1 MSKINCLNPH
11 AYPEL
16 VKLHEELNRDISSVE
31 VKYTPK
37 GKRPQTF
44 TVEGDHIFNSEGKEV
59 YKTDSESRRT
69 ILSSA
74 KENSSPKATVKYYTG
89 NITPDA
95 NTIFVFG
102 SNPEGRHSAGAALT
116 AQQQF
121 GAIYGQGEGLQG
133 NSYALPTKDLRVKKN
148 KSLRSISS
156 SKITENIK
164 TLYAVARQHPDK
176 LFKIAYRNLDDATLN
191 GYTGWEMIDMFLN
204 AGAIPSNVVFSKEW
218 IDTGKFNSIDTKEKV
233 SMDDIADYIREFSAK
248 KHIDQNNWKDY
259 ENEALNY
266 VKEKVKGNT
275 PDVIPV
281 PQEKPN
287 LLQASDKM
295 INSLQNELKTAFND
309 KQHDYT
315 LTLSDGS
322 KIKIRHSVTDIA
334 RNYSKGV
341 DILSKNKA
349 STPNIGMVMG
359 NVFDA
364 AIKGAFEFGSVPKI
378 VNLDERSRK
387 TIQQYYDSLKESLDK
402 SYGQGKWKAYTMNL
416 SISGTYK
423 YGENRFA
430 LAGTPDIIIATE
442 NEWLIL
448 DAKTTSHEMDATTI
462 QQYSMQTSMYKR
474 LFEDRFPELKDKIKT
489 GLIIAETN
497 YPKVKNFNFDKEGNL
512 YFGPVSKNYR
522 WDNPTNIEQGVY
534 GFTIK
539 ADVDSDLFK
548 SLLKATDYI
557 DMKELE
563 SISEEE
569 FRKAGLNKED
579 FILDVNDTEG
589 ITSAESIID
598 TDTFLRP
605 VTKKELN
612 DFSRNIMNLYS
623 YYINRIHDKSLRK
636 DLGIVEEALKNS
648 DGEYMSLYELKR
660 SPVIFTSIF
669 NYIKNQYLLLNYLK
683 EPKNSELS
691 NKYRWLIKNWNL
703 VIQNGNAQ
711 LIRNEDISTALEEA
725 KDTTDVSEEILNANN
740 LEEIEESQKDAYNI
754 SALEVPITVSMS
766 SILKSMLSTIPI
778 RQWNKVIIE
787 GTPVYEP
794 VDFVYDE
801 WGLPKFY
808 TQEEVILI
816 LVNDLAGS
824 VDESDMRRR
833 MEKLAE
839 KEPYVRN
846 VIELLDENPDVWP
859 LFYTTFNLMPMEY
872 TEVYRSY
879 DKNTRSRHPM
889 SRKLQDRTLY
899 NKLMSKLKIDIR
911 SNKIPLLKAEPNGLL
926 TAKEEGVK
934 SLLDTYANLLS
945 GDIKTIQNKA
955 RGKAEWRASAL
966 KAFGITD
973 PKVIASS
980 SNFESLIV
988 GALKALEDINSE
1000 YFILNNVSPLY
1011 SLYHNL
1017 FLEMQGNANK
1027 FSSLSVF
1034 SKGKNY
1040 QRFVTP
1046 NYVGMILNRMTDENH
1061 FSDKQIEKYIEDTF
1075 MWNSLYG
1082 YKKNDETWVF
1092 YNPFLEALY
1101 ENTNEIRKKIEH
1113 SIETSAFGRKY
1124 ADLSDRNY
1132 FTSLISEYYSF
1143 TSDTYKVDYCR
1154 IPLPVLSDKP
1164 ASEFI
1169 SMPRFKFIN
1178 NSSAEY
1184 AKSRIIENSI
1194 GYLYL
1199 DVRRIASVIAMLK
1212 NGSAGISFYTIKKNL
1227 VPKNTLTKINKGE
1240 KLTFSDFVDSEGNL
1254 REWAANSA
1262 ASFKQLAFLNRELEN
1277 KTQFGQ
1283 YLLNLINGE
1292 SVEQTAFFD
1301 MFKNAYKADMEQA
1314 KQDLLSYL
1322 GEINYTDSN
1331 LIQDLGLDYKTT
1343 EENLN
1348 LKLEEFLWNYV
1359 YNERNLVNLLIGDPS
1374 FYPNTVTL
1382 VKRFAQV
1389 HSFTSRPDVEATF
1402 STPEGERVRF
1412 SDGMQRVVYISD
1424 KKIKSELA
1432 DALESLFNKK
1442 AKEAEDAGNIN
1453 EMNNYK
1459 VLASKAGAF
1468 RNINITDGQAFSSPT
1483 GFFKKYGILGMLTP
1497 EQKELYWK
1505 IKNGTYTAEDLSEGF
1520 GVIKPFTYTTMRY
1533 NTGTESMPEI
1543 GLPTQIKDS
1552 EYMLAFAGLLLQEEP
1567 GMKYLKALYNLMEDS
1582 AYTNGKYNG
1591 KGIDTIAFV
1600 SAVKSGDTDVID
1612 LEKVEK
1618 AKNPLKYLKSQ
1629 IYDSE
1634 GNYTTKVHSFPFSD
1648 WGKQQSV
1655 PNDLMDGKHA
1665 MGSQFRVLNPA
1676 ELPDDID
1683 ITVND
1688 KTYKDKG
1695 EFIKDYFTYIAEIMQ
1710 DGYDKMEKQFKLNT
1724 NSIKAQ
1730 NKAASDI
1737 VKQSILKDARYSSE
1751 LLWAVSLTDGYFNLP
1766 LGDNSQTS
1774 TIPGML
1780 FSRIKNAV
1788 NKVPFPGGPV
1798 VQVTG
1803 YDRDLHIILRD
1814 KNGKKLMSF
1823 QEYLDANGLKEDTQS
1838 IAEWNKYLVDNDFSI
1853 DYFEMETTCPTAEI
1867 ENKILNGEKLTED
1880 ELKILTYR
1888 IPTENKY
1895 SMFQGRVKKY
1905 LPRTSGDVIILPYE
1919 ITLIAGLDFDVDK
1932 LYTIFKYIGEELTEI
1947 EKIKNKI
1954 FEMQYA
1960 ILQQGFAMA
1969 DSMNPGEFKSLE
1981 QLADLR
1987 SPEQFEASNIIY
1999 PDKQMIFR
2007 KMNMSGKKLV
2017 AFAANA
2023 RVSHAI
2029 CEMLNLKIKVPDFM
2043 VDGRKISSLEDESGF
2058 ISIGDIYSRFNGRKI
2073 ARILSEIL
2081 SAAVDNGKNPILARI
2096 GITPAT
2102 FNIASLLI
2110 RIGVPI
2116 EFVSALLLHPKV
2128 IQMAADAENS
2138 GVNIEDI
2145 IDREFKAYVKEL
2157 NIPVKDYLKSI
2168 REIDFTTED
2177 FVNSIRSEKPL
2188 IKNET
2193 VVGFLYNLIPA
2204 ISNMKR
2210 VMFWTR
2216 LNSTSNAVNADI
2228 YRDLVYEMQLNDFYS
2243 QTDDIENID
2252 PQVSL
2257 SKEQLFG
2264 FMPYLEVLSNVYTE
2278 LLPKLCGNLFP
2289 QYSKDFRSLLYT
2301 LTDTLGVPYE
2311 KLNSKLLKRIF
2322 NQYQVF
2328 LATKDL
2334 IDASERGRREL
2345 MYGLSKSLVD
2355 ISNNIKNSFLESLLI
2370 TDNGEG
2376 KIPEIFTE
2384 KVGTKEELDEL
2395 IASWETLVLY
2405 ENKEH
2410 PNTERAV
2417 HNLSEKLI
2425 SYAIMKTGM
2434 AWHPRGL
2441 LHLAPNKAKMR
2452 YGNNSGYR
2460 RLTDPQSDL
2469 WYSSRNNTE
2478 TPLTFLNF
2486 IRMFARNNPNILTV
2500 PMHYIEAIAEKA
2512 FLSSSPDVNIA
2523 GEEITIK
2530 RSFYDRNI
2538 AGTLTITD
2546 GDSIW
2551 VINSVSNS
2559 YVTYKKTKPLSSNF
2573 MEYDYHEDAFSMASI
2588 EDYNINEDSIKMD
2601 EETDSE
2607 YHEYSVSSNEYNPEL
2622 VYNVVTAVLG
2632 KEISDKWREGNEE
2645 VIRDTKEEVLEAL
2658 KKIKNP
2664 TEIEVFVEEKIKELC
2679 Q

>member
-1 MSKINCLNPH
+1 MSKVNCLNPN

-16 VKLHEELNRDISSVE
+16 VKLHEELNRDTSSVE
-31 VKYTPK
+31 VRYTPK

-59 YKTDSESRRT
+59 YKTDSESRKN
-69 ILSSA
+69 IL
-74 KENSSPKATVKYYTG
+74 EL
-89 NITPDA
+89 A
-95 NTIFVFG
+95 NESQKT
-102 SNPEGRHSAGAALT
+102 STTKT
-116 AQQQF
+116 A
-121 GAIYGQGEGLQG
+121 
-133 NSYALPTKDLRVKKN
+133 
-148 KSLRSISS
+148 
-156 SKITENIK
+156 
-164 TLYAVARQHPDK
+164 
-176 LFKIAYRNLDDATLN
+176 
-191 GYTGWEMIDMFLN
+191 
-204 AGAIPSNVVFSKEW
+204 
-218 IDTGKFNSIDTKEKV
+218 V
-233 SMDDIADYIREFSAK
+233 SMDEIADYIREFSAK
-248 KHIDQNNWKDY
+248 KHIKQNNWKDY

-266 VKEKVKGNT
+266 VREKVKGNT
-275 PDVIPV
+275 PDVTPV

-287 LLQASDKM
+287 LLQSSDKM

-322 KIKIRHSVTDIA
+322 KIKVRHSVTEIA
-334 RNYSKGV
+334 RNYSRGV
-341 DILSKNKA
+341 DILTSNKPVA
-349 STPNIGMVMG
+349 PNIGMVMG

-364 AIKGAFEFGSVPKI
+364 AIKGAFEFGTVPKL

-387 TIQQYYDSLKESLDK
+387 AIQQYYDSLKESLDIV
-402 SYGQGKWKAYTMNL
+402 YGEGKWKAYTMNL
-416 SISGTYK
+416 SISGLYK

-430 LAGTPDIIIATE
+430 LAGTPDIVIATE
-442 NEWLIL
+442 DEWLIL
-448 DAKTTSHEMDATTI
+448 DAKTTSHELDSTTM
-462 QQYSMQTSMYKR
+462 QQYSMQTSWYKR
-474 LFEDRFPELKDKIKT
+474 LFEDRFPVLKDKIKT
-489 GLIIAETN
+489 GLMVAETN
-497 YPKVKNFNFDKEGNL
+497 YPKVKTFNFDKEGNL

-522 WDNPTNIEQGVY
+522 WDNPTNIEEGVY
-534 GFTIK
+534 GFFIK
-539 ADVDSDLFK
+539 ADVNSDLFK

-569 FRKAGLNKED
+569 LRKAGLNRED
-579 FILDVNDTEG
+579 FILDKDDTEG

-612 DFSRNIMNLYS
+612 DFSRNLMNFYS
-623 YYINRIHDKSLRK
+623 YYVNRLHDENLRK
-636 DLGIVEEALKNS
+636 AFGITEEDIKTS

-660 SPVIFTSIF
+660 SQKIFNKIL
-669 NYIKNQYLLLNYLK
+669 NYIKYNNLIQKYLK
-683 EPKNSELS
+683 MPKDSS
-691 NKYRWLIKNWNL
+691 VFNKYRWLLKNWNL

-711 LIRNEDISTALEEA
+711 LIKNEGISVNLEEA
-725 KDTTDVSEEILNANN
+725 KDTTDVTEYILNANN

-754 SALEVPITVSMS
+754 SALEVPITASMS
-766 SILKSMLSTIPI
+766 TVLKSMLSTIPI
-778 RQWNKVIIE
+778 RQWNKKTIDE
-787 GTPVYEP
+787 KTVYEP
-794 VDFVYDE
+794 VAFVYDE

-808 TQEEVILI
+808 TQEEVVLI

-824 VDESDMRRR
+824 VDESDMRNR
-833 MEKLAE
+833 MEKLAG

-872 TEVYRSY
+872 TEVYRSF
-879 DKNTRSRHPM
+879 DIATKSKHPM
-889 SRKLQDRTLY
+889 SRKLQDRSVY
-899 NKLMSKLKIDIR
+899 NKLMSKLKTDIR
-911 SNKIPLLKAEPNGLL
+911 GNKIPLLKVQTGGFIEANRE
-926 TAKEEGVK
+926 AVK
-934 SLLDTYANLLS
+934 SLLHSYEKLLS
-945 GDIKTIQNKA
+945 GSADIIQNKGA
-955 RGKAEWRASAL
+955 RKAEWRASAL
-966 KAFGITD
+966 KALGITD
-973 PKVIASS
+973 PKIIAVSA
-980 SNFESLIV
+980 EYERLIV
-988 GALKALEDINSE
+988 SALKELRDMRDD
-1000 YFILNNVSPLY
+1000 FISIEAVSPLY
-1011 SLYHNL
+1011 RLYHNI
-1017 FLEMQGNANK
+1017 FLEMQLNANK
-1027 FSSLSVF
+1027 YNSLSVF

-1040 QRFVTP
+1040 QRFVAP
-1046 NYVGMILNRMTDENH
+1046 NYVGMILNRMTDEKH
-1061 FSDKQIEKYIEDTF
+1061 FSDEQIKKYIEDTF

-1082 YKKNDETWVF
+1082 YKKNDGTWVF

-1101 ENTNEIRKKIEH
+1101 HNTQKIRTNIEH
-1113 SIETSAFGRKY
+1113 SLETSAFGKKY
-1124 ADLSDRNY
+1124 SDLSDRNY
-1132 FTSLISEYYSF
+1132 FTSLLSEYYSF
-1143 TSDTYKVDYCR
+1143 SDDSYKVQYCR

-1169 SMPRFKFIN
+1169 SMLRFRFIKGDVTDN
-1178 NSSAEY
+1178 
-1184 AKSRIIENSI
+1184 AKNRIIENSL

-1199 DVRRIASVIAMLK
+1199 DVKRIASTIAMLK
-1212 NGSAGISFYTIKKNL
+1212 NKATEVSSYSIKRAS
-1227 VPKNTLTKINKGE
+1227 VPKSTLTKINKGE
-1240 KLTFSDFVDSEGNL
+1240 DLTFSDFVDSEGNL
-1254 REWAANSA
+1254 KEWAASSA

-1277 KTQFGQ
+1277 RTQFGQ
-1283 YLLNLINGE
+1283 YLLDLINGKTVDQ
-1292 SVEQTAFFD
+1292 SVFID
-1301 MFKNAYKADMEQA
+1301 MFRNAYKADMEKA
-1314 KQDLLSYL
+1314 KKDLISYL
-1322 GEINYTDSN
+1322 GEINYSDFN
-1331 LIQDLGLDYKTT
+1331 LKYDLGLDNKTKDADL
-1343 EENLN
+1343 ERIF
-1348 LKLEEFLWNYV
+1348 EEFLWNYV

-1389 HSFTSRPDVEATF
+1389 HSFTNRPDVEATF
-1402 STPEGERVRF
+1402 STPEGERIRF
-1412 SDGMQRVVYISD
+1412 SDGTQRVLYISD
-1424 KKIKSELA
+1424 KKVKSEMA
-1432 DALESLFNKK
+1432 DALKALFEKK
-1442 AKEAEDAGNIN
+1442 AKEAENAGNIN

-1459 VLASKAGAF
+1459 MLAEKAVAF
-1468 RNINITDGQAFSSPT
+1468 RSINITDGQAFSSPT

-1505 IKNGTYTAEDLSEGF
+1505 IKDGTYTAEDLNEGF

-1533 NTGTESMPEI
+1533 NTGTEAMSEI

-1567 GMKYLKALYNLMEDS
+1567 GMKYLKTLYQLMEDS

-1591 KGIDTIAFV
+1591 KGIDTILFL
-1600 SAVKSGDTDVID
+1600 STVKSSETDAID
-1612 LEKVEK
+1612 LEKMEK
-1618 AKNPLKYLKSQ
+1618 AKDPLKYLKSQ
-1629 IYDSE
+1629 IYDSK
-1634 GNYTTKVHSFPFSD
+1634 GNYTSKVHSFPFSD

-1676 ELPDDID
+1676 ELPDNID
-1683 ITVND
+1683 ITVNG
-1688 KTYKDKG
+1688 KTYKNKG
-1695 EFIKDYFTYIAEIMQ
+1695 EFIEDYFTYIANIMQ
-1710 DGYDKMEKQFKLNT
+1710 DGYDKMEELFKLDK
-1724 NSIKAQ
+1724 NSVKAQ

-1737 VKQSILKDARYSSE
+1737 IKQSILKDARYSSE

-1774 TIPGML
+1774 ALPGML
-1780 FSRIKNAV
+1780 FSRIKSAI
-1788 NKVPFPGGPV
+1788 NKVPFPGGPA

-1803 YDRDLHIILRD
+1803 YDRDLHIVLRD
-1814 KNGKKLMSF
+1814 KNGKKLMGL
-1823 QEYLDANGLKEDTQS
+1823 QEYLNTNGLEEDTQS
-1838 IAEWNKYLVDNDFSI
+1838 IAEWNKYLVENDFSI
-1853 DYFEMETTCPTAEI
+1853 DYFEMEVTCPTE
-1867 ENKILNGEKLTED
+1867 ELEKKILNGEELTED

-1895 SMFQGRVKKY
+1895 SMFHGRVKKY

-1932 LYTIFKYIGEELTEI
+1932 LYTIFKYTGEELTEI

-1969 DSMNPGEFKSLE
+1969 DSMNPGEFDSLE
-1981 QLADLR
+1981 QLANLR
-1987 SPEQFEASNIIY
+1987 SPEQLEATNIIY
-1999 PDKQMIFR
+1999 PDKQMMFR

-2029 CEMLNLKIKVPDFM
+2029 CEMLNMKIKVPDFT
-2043 VDGRKISSLEDESGF
+2043 VDGILLPKESGF
-2058 ISIGDIYSRFNGRKI
+2058 ISIGDIYSKFNGRKI
-2073 ARILSEIL
+2073 ARVLSEIL
-2081 SAAVDNGKNPILARI
+2081 SAAVDNGKNPVLARI

-2102 FNIASLLI
+2102 FNIASTLV

-2116 EFVSALLLHPKV
+2116 EFVSAMLLHPKV
-2128 IQMAADAENS
+2128 LQMSADAENS

-2145 IDREFKAYVKEL
+2145 IDKEFKAYAKEL
-2157 NIPVKDYLKSI
+2157 NMSSKDYLKSI

-2177 FVNSIRSEKPL
+2177 FVTSIRSDNPL
-2188 IKNET
+2188 IKDET

-2252 PQVSL
+2252 PQISL
-2257 SKEQLFG
+2257 SKEQLFTY
-2264 FMPYLEVLSNVYTE
+2264 MPYLRVLSNVYTE
-2278 LLPKLCGNLFP
+2278 LLPQLCGNLFP
-2289 QYSKDFRSLLYT
+2289 QYSKDFRNLLYT
-2301 LTDTLGVPYE
+2301 LTDTLGIPYE
-2311 KLNSKLLKRIF
+2311 KLNSRLLKRIF

-2334 IDASERGRREL
+2334 IDGSERGRREL
-2345 MYGLSKSLVD
+2345 MYGLPKNLVD
-2355 ISNNIKNSFLESLLI
+2355 ISTNIKNYFLESLLVV
-2370 TDNGEG
+2370 DKGDG
-2376 KIPEIFTE
+2376 KIPEIYAE
-2384 KVGTKEELDEL
+2384 KVATKEDLDEL
-2395 IASWETLVLY
+2395 IASWETLTLY

-2410 PNTERAV
+2410 PNTQRAV
-2417 HNLSEKLI
+2417 NNLSEKLI

-2434 AWHPRGL
+2434 AWHPRGF

-2452 YGNNSGYR
+2452 YGGNTGYR
-2460 RLTDPQSDL
+2460 RLTDPNSDL

-2478 TPLTFLNF
+2478 TPLMFLNF
-2486 IRMFARNNPNILTV
+2486 IRMFARNNPDVLTV
-2500 PMHYIEAIAEKA
+2500 PMPYIEAVAENA
-2512 FLSSSPDVNIA
+2512 SLSSSPDVRIR
-2523 GEEITIK
+2523 GEEISVK

-2538 AGTLTITD
+2538 PGTLTITD

-2551 VINSVSNS
+2551 VVNSVSDN
-2559 YVTYKKTKPLSSNF
+2559 YVTYKKTKPLSSSF

-2588 EDYNINEDSIKMD
+2588 ETYDINEDSIKMD
-2601 EETDSE
+2601 EDIDSE
-2607 YHEYSVSSNEYNPEL
+2607 YYENSVSSSDYNPEL
-2622 VYNVVTAVLG
+2622 IYNVVSAVLG
-2632 KEISDKWREGNEE
+2632 REVASQWREGNKE
-2645 VIRDTKEEVLEAL
+2645 VIRDTKDKVLEAL
-2658 KKIKNP
+2658 KEIKNP

>member
-1 MSKINCLNPH
+1 MGKTDCLNPN

-16 VKLHEELNRDISSVE
+16 VKLHEELNRDASSIE
-31 VKYTPK
+31 VRYTPK
-37 GKRPQTF
+37 GKRSQTF
-44 TVEGDHIFNSEGKEV
+44 KVEGDHIFNSDGKEV
-59 YKTDSESRRT
+59 YKTDSESRRA
-69 ILSSA
+69 ILSSVEE
-74 KENSSPKATVKYYTG
+74 KTPNRTSVKYYTG
-89 NITPDA
+89 DIIPEA

-102 SNPEGRHSAGAALT
+102 SNPEGRHGAGAAKV
-116 AQQQF
+116 AREKF

-133 NSYALPTKDLRVKKN
+133 NAYALPTEDLKKG
-148 KSLRSISS
+148 LRSIPEYQ
-156 SKITENIK
+156 IIENIER
-164 TLYAVARQHPDK
+164 LYETARQNPDK
-176 LFKIAYRNLDDATLN
+176 QFKVAYRNTDTESLS
-191 GYTGWEMIDMFLN
+191 GYTGLEMIFMFLA
-204 AGAIPSNVVFSKEW
+204 AGSIPTNIVFSKEW
-218 IDTGKFNSIDTKEKV
+218 VDTGKFNLSTEQNEKV
-233 SMDDIADYIREFSAK
+233 SMEEIADYVREFSAK
-248 KHIDQNNWKDY
+248 KHIDQNKWTEYK
-259 ENEALNY
+259 EEALNY
-266 VKEKVKGNT
+266 VKEKANGNT
-275 PDVIPV
+275 PDVTPI

-287 LLQASDKM
+287 LLEASEEM

-309 KQHDYT
+309 KQHEYT

-322 KIKIRHSVTDIA
+322 KIKVRHSVTEIA
-334 RNYSKGV
+334 RNYSRGV
-341 DILSKNKA
+341 DILTPNKPV
-349 STPNIGMVMG
+349 TPNIGMVMG

-364 AIKGAFEFGSVPKI
+364 AIKGAFEFGSVPKL

-387 TIQQYYDSLKESLDK
+387 AIQQYYDALKESLDMV
-402 SYGQGKWKAYTMNL
+402 YGEGKWKAYTMNL
-416 SISGTYK
+416 SISGAYK
-423 YGENRFA
+423 YGENRFV
-430 LAGTPDIIIATE
+430 LAGTPDIIIASE

-448 DAKTTSHEMDATTI
+448 DAKTTSHELDPVTM
-462 QQYSMQTSMYKR
+462 QQYSMQTSWYKR
-474 LFEDRFPELKDKIKT
+474 LFEDRFSVLKGKVKT
-489 GLIIAETN
+489 GLMVAETN

-522 WDNPTNIEQGVY
+522 WDNPTNIEEGVY
-534 GFTIK
+534 GFFIK
-539 ADVDSDLFK
+539 ADVNSDLFK

-569 FRKAGLNKED
+569 LRKAGLSRED
-579 FILDVNDTEG
+579 FILDTDDTEG

-623 YYINRIHDKSLRK
+623 YYINRLHDENLRK
-636 DLGIVEEALKNS
+636 DLGIIDEALKNP

-660 SPVIFTSIF
+660 SRVIYNSIL
-669 NYIKNQYLLLNYLK
+669 NYIKNQYLFLEYLK
-683 EPKNSELS
+683 APKNSEIS

-711 LIRNEDISTALEEA
+711 LIKNEGISVSLEES

-740 LEEIEESQKDAYNI
+740 LEEIEESQKDSYNI
-754 SALEVPITVSMS
+754 SALEVPITASMS
-766 SILKSMLSTIPI
+766 TVLKSMLSTIPI
-778 RQWNKVIIE
+778 RQWNKKTVNE
-787 GTPVYEP
+787 KPVYEP
-794 VDFVYDE
+794 VAFVYDE

-808 TQEEVILI
+808 TQEEVVLILI
-816 LVNDLAGS
+816 NDLAGS
-824 VDESDMRRR
+824 VDESDMRNR

-839 KEPYVRN
+839 REPYVRN

-879 DKNTRSRHPM
+879 DNTTKSKHPM
-889 SRKLQDRTLY
+889 SRKLQDRSVY
-899 NKLMSKLKIDIR
+899 NKLMSKLKTDIR
-911 SNKIPLLKAEPNGLL
+911 GNKIPLLKVQIGGFIEADRD
-926 TAKEEGVK
+926 AVK
-934 SLLDTYANLLS
+934 SLLQSYEKLLS
-945 GDIKTIQNKA
+945 GSTDIIKNKGV
-955 RGKAEWRASAL
+955 RKAEWRASAL
-966 KAFGITD
+966 KALGITD
-973 PKVIASS
+973 PKIIAVSADY
-980 SNFESLIV
+980 ERLIV
-988 GALKALEDINSE
+988 SALKELRDRRDG
-1000 YFILNNVSPLY
+1000 FISIEKVSPLY
-1011 SLYHNL
+1011 VLYHNI
-1017 FLEMQGNANK
+1017 FLEMQLNANK
-1027 FSSLSVF
+1027 YSSLSVF

-1040 QRFVTP
+1040 QRFVAP
-1046 NYVGMILNRMTDENH
+1046 NYVGMILNRMTDEKH
-1061 FSDKQIEKYIEDTF
+1061 FSDEQIKKYIEDTF

-1082 YKKNDETWVF
+1082 YKKNDGKWVF

-1101 ENTNEIRKKIEH
+1101 NNTQKIRTSIEH
-1113 SIETSAFGRKY
+1113 SLETSAFGRKY
-1124 ADLSDRNY
+1124 SDLSDRNY
-1132 FTSLISEYYSF
+1132 FTSLLSEYYSF
-1143 TSDTYKVDYCR
+1143 SNDSYKVQYCR

-1169 SMPRFKFIN
+1169 SMPRFIFGN
-1178 NSSAEY
+1178 NTERV
-1184 AKSRIIENSI
+1184 KSRIIENSI

-1199 DVRRIASVIAMLK
+1199 DVKRIASTIAMLK
-1212 NGSAGISFYTIKKNL
+1212 NKAAEVSSYSIKRTS
-1227 VPKNTLTKINKGE
+1227 VPKQTLTKINKGE
-1240 KLTFSDFVDSEGNL
+1240 DLTFSDFVDSEGNL
-1254 REWAANSA
+1254 KEWAASSA
-1262 ASFKQLAFLNRELEN
+1262 ASFKQLAFLNEELEN
-1277 KTQFGQ
+1277 RTQFGQ
-1283 YLLNLINGE
+1283 YLLDLINGKTVDQ
-1292 SVEQTAFFD
+1292 SVFID

-1314 KQDLLSYL
+1314 KQDLISYL
-1322 GEINYTDSN
+1322 GEINYSDSN
-1331 LIQDLGLDYKTT
+1331 LKYDLGLNYET
-1343 EENLN
+1343 EDNDLN
-1348 LKLEEFLWNYV
+1348 RIFEEFLWNYV

-1374 FYPNTVTL
+1374 FYPDTVML

-1389 HSFTSRPDVEATF
+1389 HSFTNRPDIEATF
-1402 STPEGERVRF
+1402 STPEGERIRF
-1412 SDGMQRVVYISD
+1412 SDGTQRVVYISD
-1424 KKIKSELA
+1424 KKIKSEMA
-1432 DALESLFNKK
+1432 DALKALFEKK
-1442 AKEAEDAGNIN
+1442 AKEAENARNTN

-1459 VLASKAGAF
+1459 MLAEKANAF

-1483 GFFKKYGILGMLTP
+1483 GFFKKYGMLGMLTP

-1533 NTGTESMPEI
+1533 NTGTEAMPEI
-1543 GLPTQIKDS
+1543 GIPTQIKDS
-1552 EYMLAFAGLLLQEEP
+1552 EYMLAFAGLLLKEEP
-1567 GMKYLKALYNLMEDS
+1567 GMEYLKALYQLMEDS

-1591 KGIDTIAFV
+1591 KGIDTILFL
-1600 SAVKSGDTDVID
+1600 STVKSGETEVID
-1612 LEKVEK
+1612 LEKMEK

-1634 GNYTTKVHSFPFSD
+1634 GNYTSKVHSFPFSD

-1655 PNDLMDGKHA
+1655 PNDLMDAKHA

-1676 ELPDDID
+1676 ELPDNID

-1695 EFIKDYFTYIAEIMQ
+1695 EFIRDYFTYIANIMQ
-1710 DGYDKMEKQFKLNT
+1710 DGYNKMEKLFKLNE
-1724 NSIKAQ
+1724 NSVKAQ

-1780 FSRIKNAV
+1780 FSRIKSAI

-1803 YDRDLHIILRD
+1803 YGRDLHIMLRD
-1814 KNGKKLMSF
+1814 KNGKKLMGF
-1823 QEYLDANGLKEDTQS
+1823 QEYLDANGLEEDTQS

-1853 DYFEMETTCPTAEI
+1853 DHFEMEVTCPTEEI
-1867 ENKILNGEKLTED
+1867 ERKILNGEKLTED
-1880 ELKILTYR
+1880 ELEILTYR

-1895 SMFQGRVKKY
+1895 SMFHGRVKKY
-1905 LPRTSGDVIILPYE
+1905 LPRTSGDVIMLPYE
-1919 ITLIAGLDFDVDK
+1919 ITLISGLDFDVDK
-1932 LYTIFKYIGEELTEI
+1932 LYTIFKYIGENLTEI
-1947 EKIKNKI
+1947 EKTKNKI

-1969 DSMNPGEFKSLE
+1969 DSMNPGEFDSLE

-1987 SPEQFEASNIIY
+1987 SPEKLEATNIIY

-2029 CEMLNLKIKVPDFM
+2029 CEMLNMKIKVPDFT
-2043 VDGRKISSLEDESGF
+2043 VDGIKISSLDKESSGL
-2058 ISIGDIYSRFNGRKI
+2058 ISIGDIYSKFNGRKI

-2081 SAAVDNGKNPILARI
+2081 SAAVDNGKNPVLARI

-2102 FNIASLLI
+2102 FNIASTLL

-2145 IDREFKAYVKEL
+2145 IDREFKAYAKEL
-2157 NIPVKDYLKSI
+2157 NMSSKDYLKFTQGI
-2168 REIDFTTED
+2168 NFTTED
-2177 FVNSIRSEKPL
+2177 FVTSIRSDNPL

-2252 PQVSL
+2252 PQISL
-2257 SKEQLFG
+2257 SKEQLFTY
-2264 FMPYLEVLSNVYTE
+2264 MPYLKVLSNVYTE
-2278 LLPKLCGNLFP
+2278 LLPQLCGNLFP
-2289 QYSKDFRSLLYT
+2289 QYSKDFRNLLYT
-2301 LTDTLGVPYE
+2301 LIDTLGIPYE
-2311 KLNSKLLKRIF
+2311 KLNSRLLKRIF

-2334 IDASERGRREL
+2334 IDGSERGRGEL
-2345 MYGLSKSLVD
+2345 MYGLPKNLVN
-2355 ISNNIKNSFLESLLI
+2355 ISTNIKNYFLENLLVV
-2370 TDNGEG
+2370 DKGDG
-2376 KIPEIFTE
+2376 RIPEIYAE
-2384 KVGTKEELDEL
+2384 KIATKEDLDEL
-2395 IASWETLVLY
+2395 IASWETLTLY

-2410 PNTERAV
+2410 PNTQRAV
-2417 HNLSEKLI
+2417 NNLSEKLI

-2434 AWHPRGL
+2434 AWHPRGF

-2460 RLTDPQSDL
+2460 RLTDPNSDL
-2469 WYSSRNNTE
+2469 WSSSRNNTE
-2478 TPLTFLNF
+2478 TPLMFLNF
-2486 IRMFARNNPNILTV
+2486 IRMFARNNPDVLTV
-2500 PMHYIEAIAEKA
+2500 PMSYIEAVAENA
-2512 FLSSSPDVNIA
+2512 FLSSRPDVSIR
-2523 GEEITIK
+2523 GEEVSVK

-2538 AGTLTITD
+2538 PGTITITD

-2551 VINSVSNS
+2551 VINSVSDN

-2588 EDYNINEDSIKMD
+2588 ESYDINEDSIKMD
-2601 EETDSE
+2601 EDIDSE
-2607 YHEYSVSSNEYNPEL
+2607 YYENSVSSSDYSPEL
-2622 VYNVVTAVLG
+2622 VYNVVTALLG

-2658 KKIKNP
+2658 KNIKNP

>member
-44 TVEGDHIFNSEGKEV
+44 TVKGDHIFNSDGKEV
-59 YKTDSESRRT
+59 YKTDSESRKN
-69 ILSSA
+69 ILELVNEA
-74 KENSSPKATVKYYTG
+74 QKTNNSK
-89 NITPDA
+89 
-95 NTIFVFG
+95 
-102 SNPEGRHSAGAALT
+102 T
-116 AQQQF
+116 A
-121 GAIYGQGEGLQG
+121 
-133 NSYALPTKDLRVKKN
+133 
-148 KSLRSISS
+148 
-156 SKITENIK
+156 
-164 TLYAVARQHPDK
+164 
-176 LFKIAYRNLDDATLN
+176 
-191 GYTGWEMIDMFLN
+191 
-204 AGAIPSNVVFSKEW
+204 
-218 IDTGKFNSIDTKEKV
+218 V
-233 SMDDIADYIREFSAK
+233 SMEEIADYIREFSAK

-266 VKEKVKGNT
+266 VREKVGGNT
-275 PDVIPV
+275 PDVTPV

-287 LLQASDKM
+287 LLQSSDKM

-364 AIKGAFEFGSVPKI
+364 AIKGAFEFGSIPKI

-402 SYGQGKWKAYTMNL
+402 AYGQGKWKAYTMNL

-448 DAKTTSHEMDATTI
+448 DAKTTSHEIDATTM

-497 YPKVKNFNFDKEGNL
+497 YPKVKNFNFDNEGNL

-522 WDNPTNIEQGVY
+522 WDNSTNIEQGVY

-557 DMKELE
+557 DLKELE
-563 SISEEE
+563 AISEEE

-623 YYINRIHDKSLRK
+623 YYINRLYNKSLRK
-636 DLGIVEEALKNS
+636 DLGIIDEALKNS
-648 DGEYMSLYELKR
+648 AGEYMSLYELKR
-660 SPVIFTSIF
+660 SRVIFDSIL
-669 NYIKNQYLLLNYLK
+669 NYIKNQYLFLEYLK
-683 EPKNSELS
+683 APKNSEIS
-691 NKYRWLIKNWNL
+691 NKYRWLIKNWDL

-711 LIRNEDISTALEEA
+711 LIKNEGISVSLEES
-725 KDTTDVSEEILNANN
+725 KDTTDVSEDILNANN

-754 SALEVPITVSMS
+754 SAIEVPITAGMS
-766 SILKSMLSTIPI
+766 TVLKSMLSTIPI
-778 RQWNKVIIE
+778 RQWNKIIIE

-794 VDFVYDE
+794 VAFVYDE

-808 TQEEVILI
+808 TQEEVVLI

-824 VDESDMRRR
+824 VDESDMRNR
-833 MEKLAE
+833 MEKLADR
-839 KEPYVRN
+839 EPYVRN

-879 DKNTRSRHPM
+879 DNTTKSKHPM
-889 SRKLQDRTLY
+889 SRKLQDRSVY
-899 NKLMSKLKIDIR
+899 NKLMSKLKTDIR
-911 SNKIPLLKAEPNGLL
+911 ANKIPLLNVQIRGFIEADRD
-926 TAKEEGVK
+926 AVK
-934 SLLDTYANLLS
+934 SLLHSYEKLLS
-945 GDIKTIQNKA
+945 GSTDIIKNKDA
-955 RGKAEWRASAL
+955 RKAEWRTSAL
-966 KAFGITD
+966 KALGITD
-973 PKVIASS
+973 PKIIAVSA
-980 SNFESLIV
+980 EYERLIV
-988 GALKALEDINSE
+988 NALKELRDRRDD
-1000 YFILNNVSPLY
+1000 FISIEAVSPLY
-1011 SLYHNL
+1011 ILYHNI
-1017 FLEMQGNANK
+1017 FLEMQQNANK
-1027 FSSLSVF
+1027 YSSLSVF

-1040 QRFVTP
+1040 QRFVAP
-1046 NYVGMILNRMTDENH
+1046 NYVGMILNRMTDEKH
-1061 FSDKQIEKYIEDTF
+1061 FSDEQIKKYIEDTF

-1082 YKKNDETWVF
+1082 YKKNDGEWVF

-1101 ENTNEIRKKIEH
+1101 NNTHKIRTNIEH
-1113 SIETSAFGRKY
+1113 SLETSAFGRKY
-1124 ADLSDRNY
+1124 SDLSDRNY
-1132 FTSLISEYYSF
+1132 FTSLLSEYYGFSN
-1143 TSDTYKVDYCR
+1143 TSYKVQYCR
-1154 IPLPVLSDKP
+1154 IPLPVLGDRP

-1169 SMPRFKFIN
+1169 SMPRFRFIKGDVEDN
-1178 NSSAEY
+1178 
-1184 AKSRIIENSI
+1184 AKNRIIENSI

-1199 DVRRIASVIAMLK
+1199 DVKRIASTIAMLK
-1212 NGSAGISFYTIKKNL
+1212 NKAAEISSYSIKRTS

-1240 KLTFSDFVDSEGNL
+1240 DLTFSDFVDSDGNL
-1254 REWAANSA
+1254 KEWAASSA
-1262 ASFKQLAFLNRELEN
+1262 ASFKQLAFLNKELKN
-1277 KTQFGQ
+1277 RTQFGQ
-1283 YLLNLINGE
+1283 YLLDLINGKTVDQ
-1292 SVEQTAFFD
+1292 SVFID

-1314 KQDLLSYL
+1314 KQDLISYL
-1322 GEINYTDSN
+1322 GEINYSDSN
-1331 LIQDLGLDYKTT
+1331 LKYDLGLNYETKDDD
-1343 EENLN
+1343 LN
-1348 LKLEEFLWNYV
+1348 RIFEEFLWNYV

-1374 FYPNTVTL
+1374 FYPNTVSL
-1382 VKRFAQV
+1382 VKRFNQV
-1389 HSFTSRPDVEATF
+1389 HSYTNRPDVEATF
-1402 STPEGERVRF
+1402 STPEGERIRF
-1412 SDGMQRVVYISD
+1412 SDGTQRVIYISD
-1424 KKIKSELA
+1424 KKIKSEIA
-1432 DALESLFNKK
+1432 DALKALFEKK
-1442 AKEAEDAGNIN
+1442 AKEAENARNIN

-1459 VLASKAGAF
+1459 MLAEKANAF
-1468 RNINITDGQAFSSPT
+1468 RNINVTDGQALSSPT
-1483 GFFKKYGILGMLTP
+1483 GFFKKYGMLGMLTP

-1505 IKNGTYTAEDLSEGF
+1505 IKNGTYTAEDLSDGF

-1533 NTGTESMPEI
+1533 NTGTEAMPEI

-1567 GMKYLKALYNLMEDS
+1567 GMDYLKTLYQLMEDS

-1591 KGIDTIAFV
+1591 KGIDTILFL
-1600 SAVKSGDTDVID
+1600 STVKSGETDVID
-1612 LEKVEK
+1612 LEKMEK

-1676 ELPDDID
+1676 ELPNDID

-1688 KTYKDKG
+1688 KTYKNKG
-1695 EFIKDYFTYIAEIMQ
+1695 EFIKDYFTYIADIMQ
-1710 DGYDKMEKQFKLNT
+1710 DGYDKMEKLFKLNK
-1724 NSIKAQ
+1724 NSVKAQ

-1780 FSRIKNAV
+1780 FSRIKSAI

-1803 YDRDLHIILRD
+1803 YDRDLHIMLRD
-1814 KNGKKLMSF
+1814 KNGKRLMGF
-1823 QEYLDANGLKEDTQS
+1823 QEYLDANGLEEDTQS

-1853 DYFEMETTCPTAEI
+1853 DHFEMEVTCPTEEI
-1867 ENKILNGEKLTED
+1867 ERKILNGKKLTED

-1895 SMFQGRVKKY
+1895 SMFHGRVKKY
-1905 LPRTSGDVIILPYE
+1905 LPRTSGDVIMLPYE

-1932 LYTIFKYIGEELTEI
+1932 LYTIFKYTGEELTEI
-1947 EKIKNKI
+1947 EKTKNKI

-1969 DSMNPGEFKSLE
+1969 DSMNPGESDSLE

-1987 SPEQFEASNIIY
+1987 SPEKLEATNIIY

-2007 KMNMSGKKLV
+2007 KMNMAGKKLV

-2029 CEMLNLKIKVPDFM
+2029 CEMLNLKIKVPDFTI
-2043 VDGRKISSLEDESGF
+2043 DGIKISSLADESGF
-2058 ISIGDIYSRFNGRKI
+2058 TSIGDVYSKFNGRKI
-2073 ARILSEIL
+2073 ARILSDIL
-2081 SAAVDNGKNPILARI
+2081 SAAVNNGKKPILARI

-2102 FNIASLLI
+2102 FNIASTLI

-2128 IQMAADAENS
+2128 VQLAADAENS
-2138 GVNIEDI
+2138 GVNMEDI

-2157 NIPVKDYLKSI
+2157 NISAKDYLKSI

-2177 FVNSIRSEKPL
+2177 FVNSMHSDNPL
-2188 IKNET
+2188 IKSET

-2252 PQVSL
+2252 PQISL
-2257 SKEQLFG
+2257 SKEQLFTY
-2264 FMPYLEVLSNVYTE
+2264 MPYLKVLSNVYTE
-2278 LLPKLCGNLFP
+2278 LLPRLCGNLFP
-2289 QYSKDFRSLLYT
+2289 QYSKDFRNLLYT
-2301 LTDTLGVPYE
+2301 MTDTLGIPYE
-2311 KLNSKLLKRIF
+2311 KLNSKLLKRVF

-2334 IDASERGRREL
+2334 IDGSERGRREL
-2345 MYGLSKSLVD
+2345 MFGLPKNLVD
-2355 ISNNIKNSFLESLLI
+2355 ISTNIKNYFLENLLVI
-2370 TDNGEG
+2370 DKGEG
-2376 KIPEIFTE
+2376 KIPEIYAE
-2384 KVGTKEELDEL
+2384 KVATKEDLDEL
-2395 IASWETLVLY
+2395 IASWETLTLY

-2410 PNTERAV
+2410 PNTQRAV
-2417 HNLSEKLI
+2417 NNLSEKLI

-2434 AWHPRGL
+2434 AWHPRGF

-2452 YGNNSGYR
+2452 YGGNTGYR
-2460 RLTDPQSDL
+2460 RLTDPNSDL
-2469 WYSSRNNTE
+2469 WCSSRNNTE
-2478 TPLTFLNF
+2478 TPLMFLNF
-2486 IRMFARNNPNILTV
+2486 IRMFARNNPDVLTV
-2500 PMHYIEAIAEKA
+2500 PISYIEAVAEKA
-2512 FLSSSPDVNIA
+2512 FLSSSPDVSIR
-2523 GEEITIK
+2523 EEEVSIK

-2538 AGTLTITD
+2538 PGTITITD

-2588 EDYNINEDSIKMD
+2588 EDYDINEDSIKMD

-2607 YHEYSVSSNEYNPEL
+2607 YNEYSVSSNDYPPEL

-2632 KEISDKWREGNEE
+2632 KEISDKWREGNKE

>member
-1 MSKINCLNPH
+1 MSKIDCLNPN

-16 VKLHEELNRDISSVE
+16 VKLHEELNREASSVE

-44 TVEGDHIFNSEGKEV
+44 TVKGDHIYNSDGKEV
-59 YKTDSESRRT
+59 YKTDSESRRN
-69 ILSSA
+69 ILELYNEA
-74 KENSSPKATVKYYTG
+74 KNNET
-89 NITPDA
+89 
-95 NTIFVFG
+95 
-102 SNPEGRHSAGAALT
+102 
-116 AQQQF
+116 
-121 GAIYGQGEGLQG
+121 
-133 NSYALPTKDLRVKKN
+133 
-148 KSLRSISS
+148 
-156 SKITENIK
+156 SKTE
-164 TLYAVARQHPDK
+164 
-176 LFKIAYRNLDDATLN
+176 
-191 GYTGWEMIDMFLN
+191 
-204 AGAIPSNVVFSKEW
+204 
-218 IDTGKFNSIDTKEKV
+218 V
-233 SMDDIADYIREFSAK
+233 SMDEIADYLREFSAK
-248 KHIDQNNWKDY
+248 KHINQNNWTEYK
-259 ENEALNY
+259 EEALNY
-266 VKEKVKGNT
+266 IKEKVKGNT
-275 PDVIPV
+275 PDVTPI

-287 LLQASDKM
+287 LLQSSEKM
-295 INSLQNELKTAFND
+295 IYSLQNELKTAFND
-309 KQHDYT
+309 KQHEYT

-322 KIKIRHSVTDIA
+322 KVKVRHSVTDIA
-334 RNYSKGV
+334 SNYSRGV
-341 DILSKNKA
+341 DILSKRKDV
-349 STPNIGMVMG
+349 TPNVGTVMG

-364 AIKGAFEFGSVPKI
+364 AIKGAFEFGSVPKL

-387 TIQQYYDSLKESLDK
+387 AIQQYYDSLKESLDK
-402 SYGQGKWKAYTMNL
+402 AYGEGKWKAYTMNL
-416 SISGTYK
+416 SISGAYK

-430 LAGTPDIIIATE
+430 LAGTPDLIIATE

-448 DAKTTSHEMDATTI
+448 DAKTTSHELDTTTM

-489 GLIIAETN
+489 GLIIAKTN

-512 YFGPVSKNYR
+512 YFGPVHKNYR
-522 WDNPTNIEQGVY
+522 WDNPTNIEEGVY
-534 GFTIK
+534 GFFIK
-539 ADVDSDLFK
+539 ADTDSDLFK

-569 FRKAGLNKED
+569 LRKAGLNKED
-579 FILDVNDTEG
+579 FILDTNDTEG

-598 TDTFLRP
+598 TDAFLRP

-623 YYINRIHDKSLRK
+623 YYINRLHDENLRK
-636 DLGIVEEALKNS
+636 ALGITEEDVKNS
-648 DGEYMSLYELKR
+648 EGEYMSLYELKR
-660 SPVIFTSIF
+660 NHVVFTAIL
-669 NYIKNQYLLLNYLK
+669 NYVKNQYLLLEYLK
-683 EPKNSELS
+683 APKNSEIS

-711 LIRNEDISTALEEA
+711 LIKNEGISVNLEES
-725 KDTTDVSEEILNANN
+725 KDTTDVSEDILNANN

-754 SALEVPITVSMS
+754 SALEVPITASMS
-766 SILKSMLSTIPI
+766 TVLKSMLSTIPI
-778 RQWNKVIIE
+778 RHWNKRIVDE
-787 GTPVYEP
+787 KPVYEP
-794 VDFVYDE
+794 LDYVYDE

-808 TQEEVILI
+808 TQEEVVLI

-824 VDESDMRRR
+824 VNESDMRNR
-833 MEKLAE
+833 MERLAQ

-879 DKNTRSRHPM
+879 DNSTKSKHPM
-889 SRKLQDRTLY
+889 SRKLQDRSVY

-911 SNKIPLLKAEPNGLL
+911 GNKIPLLKQQNGLISVDKD
-926 TAKEEGVK
+926 AVK
-934 SLLDTYANLLS
+934 SFLNSYVKLSS
-945 GDIKTIQNKA
+945 GDVAIIKNKA
-955 RGKAEWRASAL
+955 QRKAEWRASVL
-966 KAFGITD
+966 KSFGITD
-973 PKVIASS
+973 PKIIAVSAD
-980 SNFESLIV
+980 FERLMIA
-988 GALKALEDINSE
+988 ALRELKDRRDD
-1000 YFILNNVSPLY
+1000 FISIESVSPLY
-1011 SLYHNL
+1011 RVYHNV
-1017 FLEMQGNANK
+1017 FLEMQNNANK
-1027 FSSLSVF
+1027 YSSLSVF

-1040 QRFVTP
+1040 QRFVAP
-1046 NYVGMILNRMTDENH
+1046 NYVGMLLNRMTDEKH
-1061 FSDKQIEKYIEDTF
+1061 FSNEQIRRYIEDTF

-1082 YKKNDETWVF
+1082 YKNDNGEWIF

-1101 ENTNEIRKKIEH
+1101 KNTNKIRKGIEH
-1113 SIETSAFGRKY
+1113 SIETSTFGRKY
-1124 ADLSDRNY
+1124 SDLSDRNY
-1132 FTSLISEYYSF
+1132 FTSLLSEYYSF
-1143 TSDTYKVDYCR
+1143 SSDSYKVGYCR
-1154 IPLPVLSDKP
+1154 IPLPILSDKP

-1169 SMPRFKFIN
+1169 SMPRIRFIDD
-1178 NSSAEY
+1178 SSANY
-1184 AKSRIIENSI
+1184 AKDKIIENST

-1199 DVRRIASVIAMLK
+1199 DVKRIASAIAMLK
-1212 NGSAGISFYTIKKNL
+1212 NKAAEVSSYSIKKSL

-1240 KLTFSDFVDSEGNL
+1240 DLTFSDFVDSEGNL
-1254 REWAANSA
+1254 KEWAASSA
-1262 ASFKQLAFLNRELEN
+1262 ASFKQLSFLNRELEN
-1277 KTQFGQ
+1277 RTQFGQ
-1283 YLLNLINGE
+1283 YLLDLINGKT
-1292 SVEQTAFFD
+1292 VDVAAFFD

-1314 KQDLLSYL
+1314 KKALISYL
-1322 GEINYTDSN
+1322 GEINYSDSN
-1331 LIQDLGLDYKTT
+1331 LKHDLGLNYKT
-1343 EENLN
+1343 EDADLN
-1348 LKLEEFLWNYV
+1348 IKFEEFLWNYV

-1389 HSFTSRPDVEATF
+1389 HSFTNRPDVESTF
-1402 STPEGERVRF
+1402 STPEGERIRF
-1412 SDGMQRVVYISD
+1412 SDGTQRVLYISD
-1424 KKIKSELA
+1424 KKIKSEIA
-1432 DALESLFNKK
+1432 DALKALFDKK
-1442 AKEAEDAGNIN
+1442 AKEAEDAGNTN

-1468 RNINITDGQAFSSPT
+1468 RNINVTDGQALSSPT
-1483 GFFKKYGILGMLTP
+1483 GFFKKYGMLGMLTP

-1520 GVIKPFTYTTMRY
+1520 GIIKPFTYTTMRY
-1533 NTGTESMPEI
+1533 NTGTEAMPEI

-1552 EYMLAFAGLLLQEEP
+1552 EYMLAFVGLLLQEEP
-1567 GMKYLKALYNLMEDS
+1567 GMKHLKALYNLMEDS

-1591 KGIDTIAFV
+1591 KGIDTIVFV
-1600 SAVKSGDTDVID
+1600 SAVKSGETDVID
-1612 LEKVEK
+1612 LEQMEK

-1634 GNYTTKVHSFPFSD
+1634 GNYTSKVHSFPFSD

-1676 ELPDDID
+1676 ELPDNIN
-1683 ITVND
+1683 ITVNG
-1688 KTYKDKG
+1688 KSYKDKG
-1695 EFIKDYFTYIAEIMQ
+1695 KFIKDYFTYIAEIMQ

-1724 NSIKAQ
+1724 TSVKAQ

-1737 VKQSILKDARYSSE
+1737 IKQSILKDARYSSE
-1751 LLWAVSLTDGYFNLP
+1751 LLWAISLTDGYFNLP

-1780 FSRIKNAV
+1780 FSRIKNAI

-1803 YDRDLHIILRD
+1803 YDRNLHIILRD
-1814 KNGKKLMSF
+1814 KEGKKLMGF
-1823 QEYLDANGLKEDTQS
+1823 QEYLDANGLEEDTQS
-1838 IAEWNKYLVDNDFSI
+1838 IAEWNKYLVDNNFSI
-1853 DYFEMETTCPTAEI
+1853 DYFEMETTCPTEEI
-1867 ENKILNGEKLTED
+1867 ERKILNGEALNED

-1895 SMFQGRVKKY
+1895 SMFHGKVKKY
-1905 LPRTSGDVIILPYE
+1905 LPRTSGDVIMLPYE

-1932 LYTIFKYIGEELTEI
+1932 LYTIFKYTGEGLTEI
-1947 EKIKNKI
+1947 EKTKNKI
-1954 FEMQYA
+1954 FEMQYV

-1981 QLADLR
+1981 LLANLR
-1987 SPEQFEASNIIY
+1987 SPEQFEATNIIY

-2043 VDGRKISSLEDESGF
+2043 IDDKKISSLADESGF
-2058 ISIGDIYSRFNGRKI
+2058 ISIGDIYSKFNGRKI

-2102 FNIASLLI
+2102 FNIASTLI
-2110 RIGVPI
+2110 RIGIPI

-2128 IQMAADAENS
+2128 LQMAADAENY

-2145 IDREFKAYVKEL
+2145 IDREFKSYAKEMGMS
-2157 NIPVKDYLKSI
+2157 VKDYLKSI
-2168 REIDFTTED
+2168 QEMNFTTEA
-2177 FVNSIRSEKPL
+2177 FVDSIRSDNPVVS
-2188 IKNET
+2188 NET

-2243 QTDDIENID
+2243 QTDDMENID
-2252 PQVSL
+2252 PQISL
-2257 SKEQLFG
+2257 SKEQLFTY
-2264 FMPYLEVLSNVYTE
+2264 MPYLKVLSNVYTE

-2289 QYSKDFRSLLYT
+2289 QYSKDFRNLLYT
-2301 LTDTLGVPYE
+2301 LTDTLGIPYE
-2311 KLNSKLLKRIF
+2311 KLNSKLLKSIF

-2334 IDASERGRREL
+2334 IDGSERGRREL
-2345 MYGLSKSLVD
+2345 MYGLPKNLID
-2355 ISNNIKNSFLESLLI
+2355 ISTNIKNYFLENLLV
-2370 TDNGEG
+2370 TDKGEG
-2376 KIPEIFTE
+2376 KIPEIFAE
-2384 KVGTKEELDEL
+2384 KVATKEDMDEL
-2395 IASWETLVLY
+2395 IASWETLTLY

-2417 HNLSEKLI
+2417 NNLSEKLI

-2434 AWHPRGL
+2434 AWHPRGF

-2452 YGNNSGYR
+2452 YGGNTGYR
-2460 RLTDPQSDL
+2460 RLTDPNSDL

-2478 TPLTFLNF
+2478 TPLMFLNF
-2486 IRMFARNNPNILTV
+2486 MRMFARNNPDVLTV
-2500 PMHYIEAIAEKA
+2500 PMHYIEAIAENA
-2512 FLSSSPDVNIA
+2512 TLSNSPDISIL
-2523 GEEITIK
+2523 GEEISVK
-2530 RSFYDRNI
+2530 RNFYDRNI
-2538 AGTLTITD
+2538 PGTLTITD
-2546 GDSIW
+2546 GDYIW
-2551 VINSVSNS
+2551 VINSVSDN

-2588 EDYNINEDSIKMD
+2588 ETYDINEDSIKMD
-2601 EETDSE
+2601 EDTDSE
-2607 YHEYSVSSNEYNPEL
+2607 YYENSVSSSDYNL
-2622 VYNVVTAVLG
+2622 NLIFNVVSTILG
-2632 KEISDKWREGNEE
+2632 KEVAFQWREGNKE
-2645 VIRDTKEEVLEAL
+2645 VIRDTKEKVLEAL
-2658 KKIKNP
+2658 KEIKNP
-2664 TEIEVFVEEKIKELC
+2664 TEIEVFIEEKIKELC

>member
-1 MSKINCLNPH
+1 MGKTDCLNPN

-16 VKLHEELNRDISSVE
+16 VKLHEELNRGASSIE
-31 VKYTPK
+31 VRYTPK

-59 YKTDSESRRT
+59 YKRDSESRKS
-69 ILSSA
+69 ILELYNEA
-74 KENSSPKATVKYYTG
+74 KNNDT
-89 NITPDA
+89 
-95 NTIFVFG
+95 
-102 SNPEGRHSAGAALT
+102 
-116 AQQQF
+116 
-121 GAIYGQGEGLQG
+121 
-133 NSYALPTKDLRVKKN
+133 
-148 KSLRSISS
+148 
-156 SKITENIK
+156 SKRE
-164 TLYAVARQHPDK
+164 
-176 LFKIAYRNLDDATLN
+176 
-191 GYTGWEMIDMFLN
+191 
-204 AGAIPSNVVFSKEW
+204 
-218 IDTGKFNSIDTKEKV
+218 V
-233 SMDDIADYIREFSAK
+233 SMDEIADYVREFSAK

-266 VKEKVKGNT
+266 VREKVKGNT
-275 PDVIPV
+275 PDVTPV

-287 LLQASDKM
+287 LLQEADRM

-322 KIKIRHSVTDIA
+322 KIKVRHSVTDIA

-341 DILSKNKA
+341 DILTSNK
-349 STPNIGMVMG
+349 SVTPNIGMVMG

-364 AIKGAFEFGSVPKI
+364 AIKGAFEFGSVPKM

-387 TIQQYYDSLKESLDK
+387 AIQQYYDALKESLDK
-402 SYGQGKWKAYTMNL
+402 AYGQGKWKAYTMNL

-423 YGENRFA
+423 YGENRFV

-442 NEWLIL
+442 DEWLIL
-448 DAKTTSHEMDATTI
+448 DAKTTSHEMDATTM

-474 LFEDRFPELKDKIKT
+474 LFEDRFSVLKDKIKT
-489 GLIIAETN
+489 GLMVAETN

-522 WDNPTNIEQGVY
+522 WDNPTNLEEGVY
-534 GFTIK
+534 GFIIK
-539 ADVDSDLFK
+539 ADVNSDLFK

-557 DMKELE
+557 DLKELE
-563 SISEEE
+563 AISEEE

-579 FILDVNDTEG
+579 FILDTDDTEG

-612 DFSRNIMNLYS
+612 DFSRNLMNLYS
-623 YYINRIHDKSLRK
+623 YYVNRLHDETLRK
-636 DLGIVEEALKNS
+636 TLRITEEDVKNS
-648 DGEYMSLYELKR
+648 EGEYMSLYELKR
-660 SPVIFTSIF
+660 SHVIFNKILNFIKTQNLLLSWSEMPENSPIF
-669 NYIKNQYLLLNYLK
+669 NKYL
-683 EPKNSELS
+683 
-691 NKYRWLIKNWNL
+691 WLINNWNL

-711 LIRNEDISTALEEA
+711 LIKNEGISATLEEA

-740 LEEIEESQKDAYNI
+740 LEEIEESQKDSYNI
-754 SALEVPITVSMS
+754 SALEVPITASMS

-778 RQWNKVIIE
+778 KQWNRKIVNDE
-787 GTPVYEP
+787 VVYEP
-794 VDFVYDE
+794 VGFVYDE

-808 TQEEVILI
+808 TQEEVVLI

-824 VDESDMRRR
+824 VDELDMKRR

-879 DKNTRSRHPM
+879 DKSTTSIHPM

-899 NKLMSKLKIDIR
+899 NKLMSKLKIDIKT
-911 SNKIPLLKAEPNGLL
+911 NKIPLLKGEPNGLISAN
-926 TAKEEGVK
+926 AKVVE
-934 SLLDTYANLLS
+934 SLLDDYASLLS
-945 GDIKTIQNKA
+945 GDVKTIQYKA
-955 RGKAEWRASAL
+955 KNKAEWRASAL

-973 PKVIASS
+973 PKIIAVS
-980 SNFESLIV
+980 SNFERLIV
-988 GALKALEDINSE
+988 GALRELKELETD
-1000 YFILNNVSPLY
+1000 YFTLANNSPLY
-1011 SLYHNL
+1011 RLYHIL
-1017 FLEMQGNANK
+1017 FLEMQINANK

-1040 QRFVTP
+1040 QRFVAP
-1046 NYVGMILNRMTDENH
+1046 NYVGMILNRMTDEKH
-1061 FSDKQIEKYIEDTF
+1061 FSDEQIKKYIEDTF

-1082 YKKNDETWVF
+1082 YKKGKEWVF
-1092 YNPFLEALY
+1092 YNPFLKALY
-1101 ENTNEIRKKIEH
+1101 ENTNEIRREIEH
-1113 SIETSAFGRKY
+1113 SIETSAFGKKY

-1132 FTSLISEYYSF
+1132 FTSLLSEYYSF
-1143 TSDTYKVDYCR
+1143 TSDNYKVQYCR

-1164 ASEFI
+1164 TSEFI
-1169 SMPRFKFIN
+1169 SMPRFIFGN
-1178 NSSAEY
+1178 NTERV
-1184 AKSRIIENSI
+1184 KSRIIENSI

-1212 NGSAGISFYTIKKNL
+1212 NGSSEISSYTIKKSL
-1227 VPKNTLTKINKGE
+1227 VPKNTLTKINNGE
-1240 KLTFSDFVDSEGNL
+1240 KLSFSDFVDSEGNL
-1254 REWAANSA
+1254 REWAENSA

-1283 YLLNLINGE
+1283 YLLDLINGE
-1292 SVEQTAFFD
+1292 NVEMDTFFD
-1301 MFKNAYKADMEQA
+1301 MFKNAYITDMEQA
-1314 KQDLLSYL
+1314 KQDLISYL

-1331 LIQDLGLDYKTT
+1331 LIYDLGLDYKTS
-1343 EENLN
+1343 EDKLN
-1348 LKLEEFLWNYV
+1348 IKFEEFLWNYV

-1374 FYPNTVTL
+1374 FYPNTVSL

-1389 HSFTSRPDVEATF
+1389 HSFTNRPDVEATF
-1402 STPEGERVRF
+1402 SSPEGERIRF
-1412 SDGMQRVVYISD
+1412 SDGIQRVIYISD
-1424 KKIKSELA
+1424 KKIKSEIA
-1432 DALESLFNKK
+1432 DALETLFNKK
-1442 AKEAEDAGNIN
+1442 AREAEDAGNTN

-1520 GVIKPFTYTTMRY
+1520 GIIKPFTYTTMRY
-1533 NTGTESMPEI
+1533 NTGTEAMPEI
-1543 GLPTQIKDS
+1543 GIPTQIKDS

-1567 GMKYLKALYNLMEDS
+1567 GMKHLKALYNLMEDS
-1582 AYTNGKYNG
+1582 AYTDGKYNS
-1591 KGIDTIAFV
+1591 KGIDTVVFV
-1600 SAVKSGDTDVID
+1600 SAVKSGETDVID
-1612 LEKVEK
+1612 LEKMEK

-1634 GNYTTKVHSFPFSD
+1634 GNYTSKVHSFPFSD

-1676 ELPDDID
+1676 ELPNDID

-1688 KTYKDKG
+1688 KTYKKKG
-1695 EFIKDYFTYIAEIMQ
+1695 EFIQDYFTYIAKIMQ
-1710 DGYDKMEKQFKLNT
+1710 DGYDKMEKLFKLNK

-1780 FSRIKNAV
+1780 FSRIKNSV

-1803 YDRDLHIILRD
+1803 YDRDLHIVLRD
-1814 KNGKKLMSF
+1814 KNGNKLMGF
-1823 QEYLDANGLKEDTQS
+1823 QEYLYANGLDENTQS

-1853 DYFEMETTCPTAEI
+1853 DHFEMEVTCPTEEI
-1867 ENKILNGEKLTED
+1867 ESKILDGEKLTED
-1880 ELKILTYR
+1880 EMKVLTYR

-1895 SMFQGRVKKY
+1895 SMFHGRVKKY
-1905 LPRTSGDVIILPYE
+1905 LPRTSGDVIMLPYE

-1932 LYTIFKYIGEELTEI
+1932 LYTIFKYTGEELTEI
-1947 EKIKNKI
+1947 EKTKNKI

-1969 DSMNPGEFKSLE
+1969 DSMNPGEFESLE
-1981 QLADLR
+1981 QLAALR
-1987 SPEQFEASNIIY
+1987 SPEQFEAANIIY

-2029 CEMLNLKIKVPDFM
+2029 CEMLNLKIKVPDFII
-2043 VDGRKISSLEDESGF
+2043 DGIKISLLADKSGF
-2058 ISIGDIYSRFNGRKI
+2058 TSIGDVYSKFNERKI

-2102 FNIASLLI
+2102 FNIASTLI

-2145 IDREFKAYVKEL
+2145 IDREFKAYAKEL

-2177 FVNSIRSEKPL
+2177 FVNSIRSENPL

-2228 YRDLVYEMQLNDFYS
+2228 YRDLMYEMQLNDFYS

-2252 PQVSL
+2252 PQISL
-2257 SKEQLFG
+2257 SKEQLFTY
-2264 FMPYLEVLSNVYTE
+2264 MPYLRVLSNVYTE
-2278 LLPKLCGNLFP
+2278 LLPKLCGSLFP

-2301 LTDTLGVPYE
+2301 LINTLGVPYE
-2311 KLNSKLLKRIF
+2311 KFNSKLLKRIF

-2345 MYGLSKSLVD
+2345 MYGLSKSLID
-2355 ISNNIKNSFLESLLI
+2355 INNNIKNSFLESLLI
-2370 TDNGEG
+2370 TDNGKG

-2434 AWHPRGL
+2434 AWHPRGI

-2469 WYSSRNNTE
+2469 WCSSRSNTE
-2478 TPLTFLNF
+2478 TPLVFLNF
-2486 IRMFARNNPNILTV
+2486 IRMFARNNPNTLTI

-2523 GEEITIK
+2523 GEEITVK

-2546 GDSIW
+2546 VDAIW

-2588 EDYNINEDSIKMD
+2588 EDYEINEDLIKID
-2601 EETDSE
+2601 EELDSE
-2607 YHEYSVSSNEYNPEL
+2607 YYEYSVSSNDYNPEL

-2632 KEISDKWREGNEE
+2632 KEISDKWREGDEE
-2645 VIRDTKEEVLEAL
+2645 VIRDTKEKVLEAL

-2664 TEIEVFVEEKIKELC
+2664 TEIELFVEEKIKELC

>member
-16 VKLHEELNRDISSVE
+16 VKLHEELNRDISFVE

-44 TVEGDHIFNSEGKEV
+44 TVKGDHIFNSEGKEV
-59 YKTDSESRRT
+59 YKKDSESRKN
-69 ILSSA
+69 IL
-74 KENSSPKATVKYYTG
+74 EL
-89 NITPDA
+89 A
-95 NTIFVFG
+95 NESQKT
-102 SNPEGRHSAGAALT
+102 STSKT
-116 AQQQF
+116 A
-121 GAIYGQGEGLQG
+121 
-133 NSYALPTKDLRVKKN
+133 
-148 KSLRSISS
+148 
-156 SKITENIK
+156 
-164 TLYAVARQHPDK
+164 
-176 LFKIAYRNLDDATLN
+176 
-191 GYTGWEMIDMFLN
+191 
-204 AGAIPSNVVFSKEW
+204 
-218 IDTGKFNSIDTKEKV
+218 V
-233 SMDDIADYIREFSAK
+233 SMDEIADYIREFSAK

-266 VKEKVKGNT
+266 VREKVKGNT
-275 PDVIPV
+275 PDVTPV

-287 LLQASDKM
+287 LLQASDRM

-309 KQHDYT
+309 RQHDYT

-322 KIKIRHSVTDIA
+322 KIKVRHSVTDIA

-341 DILSKNKA
+341 GILTPSK
-349 STPNIGMVMG
+349 SVTPNIGMVMG

-378 VNLDERSRK
+378 VNLDEKSRK

-402 SYGQGKWKAYTMNL
+402 VYGQGKWKSYTMNL

-448 DAKTTSHEMDATTI
+448 DAKTTSHEMDATTM

-534 GFTIK
+534 GFFIK
-539 ADVDSDLFK
+539 ADVNSDLFK
-548 SLLKATDYI
+548 NLLKATDYI
-557 DMKELE
+557 NMKELE

-612 DFSRNIMNLYS
+612 DFSKNIMNFYS
-623 YYINRIHDKSLRK
+623 YYVNRLHDETLKRALR
-636 DLGIVEEALKNS
+636 ITEEDVKTP

-660 SPVIFTSIF
+660 NRVIFNKIL
-669 NYIKNQYLLLNYLK
+669 NYIKFNNLINIYVK
-683 EPKNSELS
+683 TPENSILHD
-691 NKYRWLIKNWNL
+691 KLQWLIANWKL

-711 LIRNEDISTALEEA
+711 LIKNEGISVTLEEA

-740 LEEIEESQKDAYNI
+740 LEEIEESQKDSYNI
-754 SALEVPITVSMS
+754 SALEVPITASMS

-778 RQWNKVIIE
+778 RQWNKKIIDDA
-787 GTPVYEP
+787 TVYEP
-794 VDFVYDE
+794 IDFVYDD

-808 TQEEVILI
+808 TQEEVVLI

-846 VIELLDENPDVWP
+846 VIELLDENPDIWP

-926 TAKEEGVK
+926 TANEKVVK
-934 SLLDTYANLLS
+934 SLLDAYANLLS

-955 RGKAEWRASAL
+955 KGKAEWRVSAL

-973 PKVIASS
+973 PNIVAASS
-980 SNFESLIV
+980 DFERLIV
-988 GALKALEDINSE
+988 RALKELKDKGTD
-1000 YFILNNVSPLY
+1000 YFTLREGSPLY
-1011 SLYHNL
+1011 IVYTNA
-1017 FLEMQGNANK
+1017 FMQMQRNANK

-1040 QRFVTP
+1040 QRFVAP
-1046 NYVGMILNRMTDENH
+1046 NYVGMILNRMTDEKH
-1061 FSDKQIEKYIEDTF
+1061 FSDEQIKKYIEDTF

-1101 ENTNEIRKKIEH
+1101 KNTNAIRKEIEH

-1169 SMPRFKFIN
+1169 SMPRFRFIN
-1178 NSSAEY
+1178 NLSAEY
-1184 AKSRIIENSI
+1184 AKSKVIENSI

-1212 NGSAGISFYTIKKNL
+1212 NGSAEISYYTIRKNL
-1227 VPKNTLTKINKGE
+1227 VPKNTLTKVKKGG

-1254 REWAANSA
+1254 REWVANSA

-1283 YLLNLINGE
+1283 YLLDLINGE
-1292 SVEQTAFFD
+1292 SVEQDAFFD

-1314 KQDLLSYL
+1314 KQDLISYL

-1331 LIQDLGLDYKTT
+1331 LIYDLGLNYKAT
-1343 EENLN
+1343 EEDLN

-1389 HSFTSRPDVEATF
+1389 HSFTNRPDIEATF
-1402 STPEGERVRF
+1402 STPEGERIRF
-1412 SDGMQRVVYISD
+1412 SDGIQRVVYISD
-1424 KKIKSELA
+1424 KKIKSEIA
-1432 DALESLFNKK
+1432 DALEALFTKK

-1505 IKNGTYTAEDLSEGF
+1505 IKNGTYTVEDLSEGF
-1520 GVIKPFTYTTMRY
+1520 GIIKPFTYTTMRY
-1533 NTGTESMPEI
+1533 KTVTESMPEI

-1600 SAVKSGDTDVID
+1600 SAVKSGETDVID
-1612 LEKVEK
+1612 LEKMEK

-1683 ITVND
+1683 ITVEG
-1688 KTYKDKG
+1688 KSYKNKG
-1695 EFIKDYFTYIAEIMQ
+1695 EFIKDYFTYIANIMQ

-1724 NSIKAQ
+1724 NSVKAQ

-1814 KNGKKLMSF
+1814 KNGKKLMGF

-1853 DYFEMETTCPTAEI
+1853 DYFEMETTCPTEEI
-1867 ENKILNGEKLTED
+1867 ENKILNEEKLTED

-1895 SMFQGRVKKY
+1895 SMFHGRVKKY
-1905 LPRTSGDVIILPYE
+1905 LPRTSGDVIMLPYE

-1932 LYTIFKYIGEELTEI
+1932 LYTIFKYTGEELTEI
-1947 EKIKNKI
+1947 EKTKNKI

-2043 VDGRKISSLEDESGF
+2043 VDGKKINSLELADESGF

-2102 FNIASLLI
+2102 FNIASTLI

-2138 GVNIEDI
+2138 GANIEDI
-2145 IDREFKAYVKEL
+2145 IDKEFKAYAKEL

-2177 FVNSIRSEKPL
+2177 FVNSIRAEKPL

-2193 VVGFLYNLIPA
+2193 IVGFLYNLIPA

-2252 PQVSL
+2252 PQISL
-2257 SKEQLFG
+2257 SKEQLFA
-2264 FMPYLEVLSNVYTE
+2264 FMPYLKVLSNVYTE

-2311 KLNSKLLKRIF
+2311 KLNSKLLKKIF

-2478 TPLTFLNF
+2478 TPLMFLNF
-2486 IRMFARNNPNILTV
+2486 IRMFARNNPNVLTV

-2551 VINSVSNS
+2551 VINSVSGS

-2588 EDYNINEDSIKMD
+2588 EDYDVNDDSIKMD
-2601 EETDSE
+2601 EETESE
-2607 YHEYSVSSNEYNPEL
+2607 YHEYSVSSNEYNPEF

-2645 VIRDTKEEVLEAL
+2645 VIRDTKGKVLESL

>member
-1 MSKINCLNPH
+1 MGKTDCLNPN

-16 VKLHEELNRDISSVE
+16 VKLHEELNRDASSIE
-31 VKYTPK
+31 VRYTPK

-44 TVEGDHIFNSEGKEV
+44 TVEGDRIFNSEGKEV
-59 YKTDSESRRT
+59 YKKDSESRRN
-69 ILSSA
+69 ILELYNEA
-74 KENSSPKATVKYYTG
+74 KNNET
-89 NITPDA
+89 
-95 NTIFVFG
+95 
-102 SNPEGRHSAGAALT
+102 
-116 AQQQF
+116 
-121 GAIYGQGEGLQG
+121 
-133 NSYALPTKDLRVKKN
+133 
-148 KSLRSISS
+148 
-156 SKITENIK
+156 SKRE
-164 TLYAVARQHPDK
+164 
-176 LFKIAYRNLDDATLN
+176 
-191 GYTGWEMIDMFLN
+191 
-204 AGAIPSNVVFSKEW
+204 
-218 IDTGKFNSIDTKEKV
+218 V
-233 SMDDIADYIREFSAK
+233 SMEEIADYVREFSAK
-248 KHIDQNNWKDY
+248 KHIDQNKWTEYK
-259 ENEALNY
+259 EEALNY
-266 VKEKVKGNT
+266 VKEKVNGNT
-275 PDVIPV
+275 PDVTPV

-287 LLQASDKM
+287 LLEASEKM

-309 KQHDYT
+309 KQHEYT

-322 KIKIRHSVTDIA
+322 KIKVRHSVTEIA
-334 RNYSKGV
+334 RNYSRGV
-341 DILSKNKA
+341 DILTSSKPV
-349 STPNIGMVMG
+349 TPNIGMVMG

-364 AIKGAFEFGSVPKI
+364 AIKGAFEFGSVPKL

-387 TIQQYYDSLKESLDK
+387 AIQQYYDSFKESLDMV
-402 SYGQGKWKAYTMNL
+402 YGEGKWKAYTMNL
-416 SISGTYK
+416 SISGAYK

-448 DAKTTSHEMDATTI
+448 DAKTTSHDMDPVTM
-462 QQYSMQTSMYKR
+462 QQYSMQTSWYKR
-474 LFEDRFPELKDKIKT
+474 LYEDRFPVLKGRIKT
-489 GLIIAETN
+489 GLMVAETN

-522 WDNPTNIEQGVY
+522 WDNPTNIEEGVY
-534 GFTIK
+534 GFFIK
-539 ADVDSDLFK
+539 ADVNSDLFK

-569 FRKAGLNKED
+569 LRKAGLNRED
-579 FILDVNDTEG
+579 FILDTDDTEG

-623 YYINRIHDKSLRK
+623 YYINRLHDENVKKTLR
-636 DLGIVEEALKNS
+636 ITEEDVKNS
-648 DGEYMSLYELKR
+648 EGEYMSLYELKR
-660 SPVIFTSIF
+660 NRVIFNKILNF
-669 NYIKNQYLLLNYLK
+669 IKTQNLLLSWSK
-683 EPKNSELS
+683 MPKNSPVF
-691 NKYRWLIKNWNL
+691 NKYLWLINNWNL

-711 LIRNEDISTALEEA
+711 LIKNEGISVNLEES
-725 KDTTDVSEEILNANN
+725 KDTTDVTEDILNANN

-754 SALEVPITVSMS
+754 SALEVPIAASMS
-766 SILKSMLSTIPI
+766 TVLKSMLSTIPI
-778 RQWNKVIIE
+778 RQWDKKIVNEK
-787 GTPVYEP
+787 PVYEP
-794 VDFVYDE
+794 VAFVYDE

-808 TQEEVILI
+808 TQEEVVLL

-824 VDESDMRRR
+824 VDESDMRNR

-839 KEPYVRN
+839 REPYVRN

-879 DKNTRSRHPM
+879 DNTTKSKHPM
-889 SRKLQDRTLY
+889 SRKLQDRSVY
-899 NKLMSKLKIDIR
+899 NKLMSKLKTDIR
-911 SNKIPLLKAEPNGLL
+911 GNKIPLLNVQIGGFIEADRD
-926 TAKEEGVK
+926 AVK
-934 SLLDTYANLLS
+934 SLLQNYEKLLS
-945 GDIKTIQNKA
+945 GSTDIIKNKGT
-955 RGKAEWRASAL
+955 RKAEWRASVL
-966 KAFGITD
+966 KALGITD
-973 PKVIASS
+973 PKIIAVSADY
-980 SNFESLIV
+980 ERLIV
-988 GALKALEDINSE
+988 SALKELRDRRDD
-1000 YFILNNVSPLY
+1000 FISIEKVSPLY
-1011 SLYHNL
+1011 SLYHNI
-1017 FLEMQGNANK
+1017 FLGMQLNANK
-1027 FSSLSVF
+1027 YSSLSVF

-1040 QRFVTP
+1040 QRFVAP
-1046 NYVGMILNRMTDENH
+1046 NYVGMILNRMTDEKH
-1061 FSDKQIEKYIEDTF
+1061 FSDEQIKKYIEDTF

-1082 YKKNDETWVF
+1082 YKRNDGEWVF

-1101 ENTNEIRKKIEH
+1101 NNTHNIRTNIEH
-1113 SIETSAFGRKY
+1113 SLETSAFGRKY
-1124 ADLSDRNY
+1124 SDLSDRNY
-1132 FTSLISEYYSF
+1132 FTSLLSEYYSF
-1143 TSDTYKVDYCR
+1143 SNDSYKVQYCR

-1169 SMPRFKFIN
+1169 SMPRLRFIKGDIEDN
-1178 NSSAEY
+1178 
-1184 AKSRIIENSI
+1184 AKNRIIENSI

-1199 DVRRIASVIAMLK
+1199 DVKRIASTIAMLK
-1212 NGSAGISFYTIKKNL
+1212 NKAAEVASYSIKRTS

-1240 KLTFSDFVDSEGNL
+1240 DLTFSDFVDSEGNL
-1254 REWAANSA
+1254 KEWAASSA
-1262 ASFKQLAFLNRELEN
+1262 ASFKQLAFLNKELEN
-1277 KTQFGQ
+1277 RTQFGQ
-1283 YLLNLINGE
+1283 YLLDLINGKTVDQ
-1292 SVEQTAFFD
+1292 SVFID

-1314 KQDLLSYL
+1314 KQDLISYL
-1322 GEINYTDSN
+1322 GEINYSDYN
-1331 LIQDLGLDYKTT
+1331 LIYDLGLDHKTK
-1343 EENLN
+1343 EADLDRIF
-1348 LKLEEFLWNYV
+1348 EEFLWNYV

-1382 VKRFAQV
+1382 VKRFTQV
-1389 HSFTSRPDVEATF
+1389 HSFTSRPDIEATF
-1402 STPEGERVRF
+1402 STPKGERIRF
-1412 SDGMQRVVYISD
+1412 SDGTQRVIYISD
-1424 KKIKSELA
+1424 KEIKSEMA
-1432 DALESLFNKK
+1432 DALKALFEKK
-1442 AKEAEDAGNIN
+1442 AKEAENARNTN

-1459 VLASKAGAF
+1459 MLAEKADAF
-1468 RNINITDGQAFSSPT
+1468 RSINATDGQAFSSPT

-1505 IKNGTYTAEDLSEGF
+1505 IKDGTYTAEDLSEGF
-1520 GVIKPFTYTTMRY
+1520 GIIKPFTYTTMRY
-1533 NTGTESMPEI
+1533 NTGTEAMPEI
-1543 GLPTQIKDS
+1543 GIPTQIKDS

-1567 GMKYLKALYNLMEDS
+1567 GMDYLKALYQLMEDS

-1591 KGIDTIAFV
+1591 KGIDTILFL
-1600 SAVKSGDTDVID
+1600 STVKSGETDVID
-1612 LEKVEK
+1612 LEKMEK
-1618 AKNPLKYLKSQ
+1618 AKDPLKYLKNQ

-1634 GNYTTKVHSFPFSD
+1634 GNYTSKVHSFPFSD

-1676 ELPDDID
+1676 ELPDNIG
-1683 ITVND
+1683 ITVNG
-1688 KTYKDKG
+1688 KTYKGKG
-1695 EFIKDYFTYIAEIMQ
+1695 EFIRDYFTYIANIMQ
-1710 DGYDKMEKQFKLNT
+1710 DGYDKMENLFKLNK
-1724 NSIKAQ
+1724 NSVKSQ

-1780 FSRIKNAV
+1780 FSRIKSAI

-1814 KNGKKLMSF
+1814 KNGKRLMGF
-1823 QEYLDANGLKEDTQS
+1823 QEYLDANGLEEDTQS

-1853 DYFEMETTCPTAEI
+1853 DYFEMEVTCPTE
-1867 ENKILNGEKLTED
+1867 ELEKKILNGEKLTED

-1895 SMFQGRVKKY
+1895 SMFHGRVKKY
-1905 LPRTSGDVIILPYE
+1905 LPRTSGDVIMLPYE

-1932 LYTIFKYIGEELTEI
+1932 LYTIFKYTGEELTEI
-1947 EKIKNKI
+1947 EKTKNKI

-1969 DSMNPGEFKSLE
+1969 DSMNPGEFDSLE

-1987 SPEQFEASNIIY
+1987 SPEKLEAANIIY
-1999 PDKQMIFR
+1999 PDKQMTFR

-2029 CEMLNLKIKVPDFM
+2029 CEMLNLKIKVPDFT
-2043 VDGRKISSLEDESGF
+2043 VDGIKISSLDDESGSGF
-2058 ISIGDIYSRFNGRKI
+2058 ISIGDVYSKFNGRKI

-2102 FNIASLLI
+2102 FNIASTLI

-2138 GVNIEDI
+2138 GINIEDI
-2145 IDREFKAYVKEL
+2145 IDREFKTYTKEL
-2157 NIPVKDYLKSI
+2157 NISAKDYLKSI

-2177 FVNSIRSEKPL
+2177 FVTSIRSDNPL

-2252 PQVSL
+2252 PQISL
-2257 SKEQLFG
+2257 SKEQLFTY
-2264 FMPYLEVLSNVYTE
+2264 MPYLKVLSNVYTE
-2278 LLPKLCGNLFP
+2278 LLPRLCGNLFP
-2289 QYSKDFRSLLYT
+2289 QYSKDFRNLLYT
-2301 LTDTLGVPYE
+2301 LTDTLDIPYE
-2311 KLNSKLLKRIF
+2311 KLNSRLLKKIF

-2334 IDASERGRREL
+2334 IDGSERGRKEL
-2345 MYGLSKSLVD
+2345 MYGLPKNLVN
-2355 ISNNIKNSFLESLLI
+2355 ISTNIKNYFLENLLVI
-2370 TDNGEG
+2370 DKGEG
-2376 KIPEIFTE
+2376 KIPEIYAE
-2384 KVGTKEELDEL
+2384 KVATKEDLDEL
-2395 IASWETLVLY
+2395 IASWETLTLY

-2410 PNTERAV
+2410 PNTQRAV
-2417 HNLSEKLI
+2417 NNLSEKLI

-2434 AWHPRGL
+2434 AWHPRGF

-2452 YGNNSGYR
+2452 YGNNTGYR
-2460 RLTDPQSDL
+2460 RLTDPNSDL
-2469 WYSSRNNTE
+2469 WSSSRNNTE
-2478 TPLTFLNF
+2478 TPLMFLNF
-2486 IRMFARNNPNILTV
+2486 IRMFARNNPDVLTV
-2500 PMHYIEAIAEKA
+2500 SMSYIEAVAENA
-2512 FLSSSPDVNIA
+2512 FLSSSPDVSIS
-2523 GEEITIK
+2523 GEEVSVK

-2538 AGTLTITD
+2538 PGTLTITD

-2551 VINSVSNS
+2551 VINSVSDD

-2588 EDYNINEDSIKMD
+2588 ESYDINEDSIKMD
-2601 EETDSE
+2601 EDIDSE
-2607 YHEYSVSSNEYNPEL
+2607 YYENAISSSDYSPEL
-2622 VYNVVTAVLG
+2622 IYNVVSAVLG
-2632 KEISDKWREGNEE
+2632 GEVASQWREGNKE
-2645 VIRDTKEEVLEAL
+2645 VIRDTKDKVLDAL
-2658 KKIKNP
+2658 KEIKNP

>member
-1 MSKINCLNPH
+1 MSKVNCLNPN

-16 VKLHEELNRDISSVE
+16 VKLHEELNRDTSAVK

-59 YKTDSESRRT
+59 YKKDSESRRS
-69 ILSSA
+69 ILEAYNNIKDS
-74 KENSSPKATVKYYTG
+74 ESPK
-89 NITPDA
+89 
-95 NTIFVFG
+95 
-102 SNPEGRHSAGAALT
+102 
-116 AQQQF
+116 
-121 GAIYGQGEGLQG
+121 
-133 NSYALPTKDLRVKKN
+133 
-148 KSLRSISS
+148 
-156 SKITENIK
+156 TE
-164 TLYAVARQHPDK
+164 
-176 LFKIAYRNLDDATLN
+176 
-191 GYTGWEMIDMFLN
+191 
-204 AGAIPSNVVFSKEW
+204 
-218 IDTGKFNSIDTKEKV
+218 V
-233 SMDDIADYIREFSAK
+233 SMEEIADYVREFSAK
-248 KHIDQNNWKDY
+248 KHIDQNNWTEYK
-259 ENEALNY
+259 EEALNY
-266 VKEKVKGNT
+266 VRERVNGNT
-275 PDVIPV
+275 PDVTPI

-287 LLQASDKM
+287 LLQASEKM

-309 KQHDYT
+309 KQHEYT

-322 KIKIRHSVTDIA
+322 KVKVRHSVTDIA
-334 RNYSKGV
+334 RNYSRGV
-341 DILSKNKA
+341 DILTSSKPV
-349 STPNIGMVMG
+349 TPNIGMVMG

-364 AIKGAFEFGSVPKI
+364 AIKGAFEFGYVPKL

-387 TIQQYYDSLKESLDK
+387 AIQQYYDSFKESLDMV
-402 SYGQGKWKAYTMNL
+402 YGEGKWKAYTMNL
-416 SISGTYK
+416 SISGAYK

-448 DAKTTSHEMDATTI
+448 DAKTTSHDMDSVTM

-489 GLIIAETN
+489 GLMVAETN

-522 WDNPTNIEQGVY
+522 WDNPTNIEEGVY
-534 GFTIK
+534 GFFIK
-539 ADVDSDLFK
+539 ADVNSDLFK

-569 FRKAGLNKED
+569 LREAGLNKED
-579 FILDVNDTEG
+579 FILDINDTEG

-612 DFSRNIMNLYS
+612 DFSRNLMNFYS
-623 YYINRIHDKSLRK
+623 YYVNRLHDENLRK
-636 DLGIVEEALKNS
+636 AFGITEEDIKTS

-660 SPVIFTSIF
+660 NQKIFNKLL
-669 NYIKNQYLLLNYLK
+669 NYIKYNELIKKNLK
-683 EPKNSELS
+683 MPKDSS
-691 NKYRWLIKNWNL
+691 VFNKYRWLIKNWNL

-711 LIRNEDISTALEEA
+711 LIKNEGISVNLEES
-725 KDTTDVSEEILNANN
+725 KDTTDVTEDILNANN

-754 SALEVPITVSMS
+754 SALEVPITASMS
-766 SILKSMLSTIPI
+766 TVLKSMLSTIPI
-778 RQWNKVIIE
+778 KQWNKKIVNDK
-787 GTPVYEP
+787 PVYEP
-794 VDFVYDE
+794 VGFVYDE

-808 TQEEVILI
+808 TQEEVVLI

-839 KEPYVRN
+839 REPYVRN

-879 DKNTRSRHPM
+879 DNTTKSKHPM
-889 SRKLQDRTLY
+889 SRKLQNRSVY
-899 NKLMSKLKIDIR
+899 NKLMSKLKTDIR
-911 SNKIPLLKAEPNGLL
+911 GNKIPLLKVQTGGFIEADRD
-926 TAKEEGVK
+926 AVK
-934 SLLDTYANLLS
+934 SLLQSYEKLLS
-945 GDIKTIQNKA
+945 GSTDIIQNKGA
-955 RGKAEWRASAL
+955 RKAEWRASAL
-966 KAFGITD
+966 KALGITD
-973 PKVIASS
+973 PKIIAVSADY
-980 SNFESLIV
+980 ERLIV
-988 GALKALEDINSE
+988 SALKELRDRRADFSSIE
-1000 YFILNNVSPLY
+1000 NVSPLY
-1011 SLYHNL
+1011 SLYHNI
-1017 FLEMQGNANK
+1017 FLEMQLNANK
-1027 FSSLSVF
+1027 YSSLSVF

-1040 QRFVTP
+1040 QRFVAP
-1046 NYVGMILNRMTDENH
+1046 NYVGMILNRMTDEKH
-1061 FSDKQIEKYIEDTF
+1061 FSDEQIKKYIEDTF

-1082 YKKNDETWVF
+1082 YKKNDGKWVF

-1101 ENTNEIRKKIEH
+1101 NNTHKIRTNIEH
-1113 SIETSAFGRKY
+1113 SLETSAFGRKY
-1124 ADLSDRNY
+1124 SDLSDRNY
-1132 FTSLISEYYSF
+1132 FTSLLSEYHSF
-1143 TSDTYKVDYCR
+1143 SNTSYKVQYCR

-1169 SMPRFKFIN
+1169 SMPRLRFIKGDIEDN
-1178 NSSAEY
+1178 
-1184 AKSRIIENSI
+1184 AKNRIIENSI

-1199 DVRRIASVIAMLK
+1199 DVKRIASTIAMLK
-1212 NGSAGISFYTIKKNL
+1212 NKAAEVSSYSIKKAS

-1240 KLTFSDFVDSEGNL
+1240 DLTFSDFVDSEGNL
-1254 REWAANSA
+1254 KEWAASSA
-1262 ASFKQLAFLNRELEN
+1262 ASFKQLAFLNKELEN
-1277 KTQFGQ
+1277 RTQFGQ
-1283 YLLNLINGE
+1283 YLLDLINGKTVDQ
-1292 SVEQTAFFD
+1292 SVFID

-1314 KQDLLSYL
+1314 KKDLISYL
-1322 GEINYTDSN
+1322 GEINYSDSN
-1331 LIQDLGLDYKTT
+1331 LKYDLGLDHKTKDT
-1343 EENLN
+1343 DLERIF
-1348 LKLEEFLWNYV
+1348 EEFLWNYV

-1389 HSFTSRPDVEATF
+1389 HSFTNRPDVEATF
-1402 STPEGERVRF
+1402 STPEGERIRF
-1412 SDGMQRVVYISD
+1412 TDGTQRVLYISD
-1424 KKIKSELA
+1424 KKVKSEMA
-1432 DALESLFNKK
+1432 DALKALFEKK
-1442 AKEAEDAGNIN
+1442 AKEAENAGNTN

-1459 VLASKAGAF
+1459 MLAEKAVAF

-1505 IKNGTYTAEDLSEGF
+1505 IKDGTYTAEDLSEGF

-1533 NTGTESMPEI
+1533 NTGTEAMPEI
-1543 GLPTQIKDS
+1543 GIPTQIKDS

-1567 GMKYLKALYNLMEDS
+1567 GMNYLKALYQLMEDS

-1591 KGIDTIAFV
+1591 KGIDTILFL
-1600 SAVKSGDTDVID
+1600 SAVKSGETGVID
-1612 LEKVEK
+1612 LEKMEK
-1618 AKNPLKYLKSQ
+1618 AKDPLKYLKSQ

-1634 GNYTTKVHSFPFSD
+1634 GNYTSKVHSFPFSD

-1676 ELPDDID
+1676 ELPDNID

-1688 KTYKDKG
+1688 KTYKKKG
-1695 EFIKDYFTYIAEIMQ
+1695 EFIQDYFTYIAKIMQ
-1710 DGYDKMEKQFKLNT
+1710 DGYDKMEKLFKLDK
-1724 NSIKAQ
+1724 NSVKAQ
-1730 NKAASDI
+1730 NKATSDI
-1737 VKQSILKDARYSSE
+1737 IKQSILKDARYSSE

-1774 TIPGML
+1774 SLPGML
-1780 FSRIKNAV
+1780 FSRIKSAI
-1788 NKVPFPGGPV
+1788 NKVPFPGGPA
-1798 VQVTG
+1798 VQITG
-1803 YDRDLHIILRD
+1803 YDRDLHIVLRD
-1814 KNGKKLMSF
+1814 KNGKKLMGL
-1823 QEYLDANGLKEDTQS
+1823 QEYLDANGLEEDTQS

-1853 DYFEMETTCPTAEI
+1853 DYFEMEVTCPTE
-1867 ENKILNGEKLTED
+1867 ELERKILDGETLTED
-1880 ELKILTYR
+1880 ERKVLTYR

-1895 SMFQGRVKKY
+1895 SMFHGRVKKY

-1932 LYTIFKYIGEELTEI
+1932 LYTIFKYIGEGLTEI
-1947 EKIKNKI
+1947 EEIKNKI
-1954 FEMQYA
+1954 FEMQYS
-1960 ILQQGFAMA
+1960 ILQQGFTVA
-1969 DSMNPGEFKSLE
+1969 DSMNPGEFNSLE
-1981 QLADLR
+1981 QLANLR
-1987 SPEQFEASNIIY
+1987 SPEQFEATNIIY
-1999 PDKQMIFR
+1999 PDKQMMFR

-2029 CEMLNLKIKVPDFM
+2029 CEMLNMKIKVPDFT
-2043 VDGRKISSLEDESGF
+2043 VDGIKISSFDKESSGF
-2058 ISIGDIYSRFNGRKI
+2058 ISIGDIYSEFNGRKI

-2081 SAAVDNGKNPILARI
+2081 SAAVDNGKNPVLARI

-2102 FNIASLLI
+2102 FNIASTLI

-2128 IQMAADAENS
+2128 LQMSADAENS

-2145 IDREFKAYVKEL
+2145 IDKEFKAYAKEL
-2157 NIPVKDYLKSI
+2157 NMSSKDYLKFI
-2168 REIDFTTED
+2168 QDIDFTTED
-2177 FVNSIRSEKPL
+2177 FVTSIRSENPL

-2252 PQVSL
+2252 PQISL
-2257 SKEQLFG
+2257 SKEQLFTY
-2264 FMPYLEVLSNVYTE
+2264 MPYLKVLSNVYTK
-2278 LLPKLCGNLFP
+2278 LLPQLCGNLFP
-2289 QYSKDFRSLLYT
+2289 QYSKDFRNLLYT
-2301 LTDTLGVPYE
+2301 LTDTLGIPYE
-2311 KLNSKLLKRIF
+2311 KLNSRLLKRIF

-2334 IDASERGRREL
+2334 IDGSERGRREL
-2345 MYGLSKSLVD
+2345 MFGLPKNLVD
-2355 ISNNIKNSFLESLLI
+2355 VSTNIKNYFLENLLVI
-2370 TDNGEG
+2370 YKGEG
-2376 KIPEIFTE
+2376 KIPEIYAE
-2384 KVGTKEELDEL
+2384 KVATKEDLDEL
-2395 IASWETLVLY
+2395 IASWETLTLY

-2410 PNTERAV
+2410 PNTQRAV
-2417 HNLSEKLI
+2417 NNLSEKLI

-2434 AWHPRGL
+2434 AWHPRGF

-2452 YGNNSGYR
+2452 YGGNTGYR
-2460 RLTDPQSDL
+2460 RLTDPNSDL

-2478 TPLTFLNF
+2478 TPLMFLNF
-2486 IRMFARNNPNILTV
+2486 IRMFARNNPDVLTV
-2500 PMHYIEAIAEKA
+2500 PMSYIEAVAEKA
-2512 FLSSSPDVNIA
+2512 FLSSSPNVSIR
-2523 GEEITIK
+2523 GEEVSVK

-2538 AGTLTITD
+2538 PGTLTITD

-2551 VINSVSNS
+2551 VINSVSDN

-2588 EDYNINEDSIKMD
+2588 ETYDINEDSIKMD
-2601 EETDSE
+2601 EDIDSE
-2607 YHEYSVSSNEYNPEL
+2607 YYENSISSSDYNPEL
-2622 VYNVVTAVLG
+2622 IYNVVSAVLG
-2632 KEISDKWREGNEE
+2632 GEVASQWREGNKE
-2645 VIRDTKEEVLEAL
+2645 VIRDTKDKVLDAL
-2658 KKIKNP
+2658 KEIKNP

>member
-1 MSKINCLNPH
+1 MSKSDCLNPH

-16 VKLHEELNRDISSVE
+16 VKLHEELNKDISSVE

-44 TVEGDHIFNSEGKEV
+44 TVKGDHIFNSEGKEV
-59 YKTDSESRRT
+59 YKKDSESRKN
-69 ILSSA
+69 ILELYNEA
-74 KENSSPKATVKYYTG
+74 KNNET
-89 NITPDA
+89 
-95 NTIFVFG
+95 
-102 SNPEGRHSAGAALT
+102 
-116 AQQQF
+116 
-121 GAIYGQGEGLQG
+121 
-133 NSYALPTKDLRVKKN
+133 
-148 KSLRSISS
+148 
-156 SKITENIK
+156 SKRE
-164 TLYAVARQHPDK
+164 
-176 LFKIAYRNLDDATLN
+176 
-191 GYTGWEMIDMFLN
+191 
-204 AGAIPSNVVFSKEW
+204 
-218 IDTGKFNSIDTKEKV
+218 V
-233 SMDDIADYIREFSAK
+233 SMEEIADYVREFSAK
-248 KHIDQNNWKDY
+248 KHIDQNKWTEYK
-259 ENEALNY
+259 EEALNY
-266 VKEKVKGNT
+266 VKERVNGNT
-275 PDVIPV
+275 PDVTPI

-287 LLQASDKM
+287 LLQDSEKM

-309 KQHDYT
+309 KQHEYT

-322 KIKIRHSVTDIA
+322 KIKVRHSVTNIA
-334 RNYSKGV
+334 RNYSRGV
-341 DILSKNKA
+341 DLLTSNKPVA
-349 STPNIGMVMG
+349 PNIGMVMG

-364 AIKGAFEFGSVPKI
+364 AIKGAFEFGTVPKM

-387 TIQQYYDSLKESLDK
+387 AIQQYYDSLKESLDMV
-402 SYGQGKWKAYTMNL
+402 YGEGKWKAYTMNL
-416 SISGTYK
+416 SISGAYK
-423 YGENRFA
+423 YGENRFV

-442 NEWLIL
+442 DVWLIL
-448 DAKTTSHEMDATTI
+448 DAKTTSHELDPVTM
-462 QQYSMQTSMYKR
+462 QQYSMQTSWYRR
-474 LFEDRFPELKDKIKT
+474 LFQDRFPVLKDKIKT
-489 GLIIAETN
+489 GLMVAETN

-522 WDNPTNIEQGVY
+522 WDNPTNIEEGVY

-539 ADVDSDLFK
+539 ADVNSDLFK

-557 DMKELE
+557 DLKELE
-563 SISEEE
+563 AISEEE
-569 FRKAGLNKED
+569 FREAGLNKED

-598 TDTFLRP
+598 TDTYLRP

-612 DFSRNIMNLYS
+612 DLSRNLMNLYS
-623 YYINRIHDKSLRK
+623 YYINRLHDENLRK
-636 DLGIVEEALKNS
+636 ALGITEEDVKTP

-660 SPVIFTSIF
+660 NEKIF
-669 NYIKNQYLLLNYLK
+669 NKILNFIKIKKLMLSWAK
-683 EPKNSELS
+683 MPKDSPIF
-691 NKYRWLIKNWNL
+691 NKYQWIINNWKL

-711 LIRNEDISTALEEA
+711 LIKNEGISATLEEA
-725 KDTTDVSEEILNANN
+725 KDTTDVSDEILDANN

-754 SALEVPITVSMS
+754 SALEVPITASMS
-766 SILKSMLSTIPI
+766 SVLKSILSTIPI
-778 RQWNKVIIE
+778 RQWEKKVINDV
-787 GTPVYEP
+787 TVYEP
-794 VDFVYDE
+794 ISFVYDE

-833 MEKLAE
+833 MEKLSE
-839 KEPYVRN
+839 REPYVRN
-846 VIELLDENPDVWP
+846 VIELLDENPDIWP

-879 DKNTRSRHPM
+879 DNTTRSKHPM

-899 NKLMSKLKIDIR
+899 NKLMSQLKTDIR
-911 SNKIPLLKAEPNGLL
+911 TNKIPLLKAEPNGLL
-926 TAKEEGVK
+926 TANKERAK
-934 SLLDTYANLLS
+934 SLLDDYAALLA
-945 GDIKTIQNKA
+945 GDIKVIQNKA

-973 PKVIASS
+973 PKIIAAS
-980 SNFESLIV
+980 SNFERLIV
-988 GALKALEDINSE
+988 KALTELKDYKDIYLDSSSRSDI
-1000 YFILNNVSPLY
+1000 YI
-1011 SLYHNL
+1011 LYHNL
-1017 FLEMQGNANK
+1017 FLEMQRTANK

-1040 QRFVTP
+1040 QRFITP
-1046 NYVGMILNRMTDENH
+1046 NYVGMILNRMTDEKH
-1061 FSDKQIEKYIEDTF
+1061 FSDEQIKKYIEDTF

-1082 YKKNDETWVF
+1082 YKNGNEWIF
-1092 YNPFLEALY
+1092 YNPFLKALY
-1101 ENTNEIRKKIEH
+1101 KNTNGIRKEIEH

-1132 FTSLISEYYSF
+1132 FTSLLSEYYSF
-1143 TSDTYKVDYCR
+1143 ASDIYKVQYCR

-1169 SMPRFKFIN
+1169 SMPRFIF
-1178 NSSAEY
+1178 SANMEG

-1212 NGSAGISFYTIKKNL
+1212 NGSKDIAPYTIKKNL
-1227 VPKNTLTKINKGE
+1227 VPEKTLDKINKGE
-1240 KLTFSDFVDSEGNL
+1240 NLTFSDFIDSEGNL
-1254 REWAANSA
+1254 MEWAANSA

-1277 KTQFGQ
+1277 RTQFGQ
-1283 YLLNLINGE
+1283 YLLDLINGE
-1292 SVEQTAFFD
+1292 NVKQEAFFD
-1301 MFKNAYKADMEQA
+1301 MFKNAYMADMEQA

-1331 LIQDLGLDYKTT
+1331 LIHDLGLDYKTT
-1343 EENLN
+1343 EADLN
-1348 LKLEEFLWNYV
+1348 VKLEEFLWNYV

-1389 HSFTSRPDVEATF
+1389 HSFTNRPDVEATF
-1402 STPEGERVRF
+1402 TSPEGERVRF
-1412 SDGMQRVVYISD
+1412 SDGTQRVVYISD
-1424 KKIKSELA
+1424 KKIKSEIA
-1432 DALESLFNKK
+1432 DALKALFEKK
-1442 AKEAEDAGNIN
+1442 AKEAEDAGNTN

-1459 VLASKAGAF
+1459 VLAAKAGAF

-1483 GFFKKYGILGMLTP
+1483 GFFKKYGMLGMLTP
-1497 EQKELYWK
+1497 EQTELYWK
-1505 IKNGTYTAEDLSEGF
+1505 IKNGTYTAQDLSEGF
-1520 GVIKPFTYTTMRY
+1520 GIIKPFTYTAMRY
-1533 NTGTESMPEI
+1533 NTGTESMPTI
-1543 GLPTQIKDS
+1543 GLSTQIKDS

-1582 AYTNGKYNG
+1582 AYTDGKYNG
-1591 KGIDTIAFV
+1591 KGIDTVAFV
-1600 SAVKSGDTDVID
+1600 SAIKSGETDVID
-1612 LEKVEK
+1612 LEKMEK

-1634 GNYTTKVHSFPFSD
+1634 GNYTSKVHSFPFSD
-1648 WGKQQSV
+1648 WGRQQSV

-1676 ELPDDID
+1676 ELPNDID
-1683 ITVND
+1683 ITVEG
-1688 KTYKDKG
+1688 KTYKNKG
-1695 EFIKDYFTYIAEIMQ
+1695 EFIKDYFTDIAKIMQ
-1710 DGYDKMEKQFKLNT
+1710 DGYDKMEKQFKLDK

-1751 LLWAVSLTDGYFNLP
+1751 LLWTVSLTDGFFNLP

-1780 FSRIKNAV
+1780 FSRIKNTI

-1803 YDRDLHIILRD
+1803 YDRNLHIMLRD
-1814 KNGKKLMSF
+1814 KNGNKLMGF
-1823 QEYLDANGLKEDTQS
+1823 QEYLDANRLEEDAKS

-1853 DYFEMETTCPTAEI
+1853 DYFEMETTCPTEEI
-1867 ENKILNGEKLTED
+1867 ERKILNGEKLTED
-1880 ELKILTYR
+1880 ELKVLAYR

-1895 SMFQGRVKKY
+1895 SMFHGRVKKY
-1905 LPRTSGDVIILPYE
+1905 LPRTSGDVIMLPYE

-1932 LYTIFKYIGEELTEI
+1932 LYTIFKYTGDILTEI
-1947 EKIKNKI
+1947 EKTKNRI

-1969 DSMNPGEFKSLE
+1969 DSMNPGEFESLV

-1987 SPEQFEASNIIY
+1987 SPEQFEATNIIY
-1999 PDKQMIFR
+1999 PDKQMLFR

-2029 CEMLNLKIKVPDFM
+2029 CEMLDLKIKVPDFM
-2043 VDGRKISSLEDESGF
+2043 VDGVRISSLADESGF

-2102 FNIASLLI
+2102 FNIASTLI

-2145 IDREFKAYVKEL
+2145 IDREFKAYAKEL

-2168 REIDFTTED
+2168 REIDFTTENL
-2177 FVNSIRSEKPL
+2177 VNSIRSENPVIENK
-2188 IKNET
+2188 T

-2243 QTDDIENID
+2243 QTDDMGNID
-2252 PQVSL
+2252 PQISL
-2257 SKEQLFG
+2257 SRKQLFTY
-2264 FMPYLEVLSNVYTE
+2264 MPYLEVLSNVYTE

-2301 LTDTLGVPYE
+2301 LTDTLGMPYE
-2311 KLNSKLLKRIF
+2311 KFNSRLLKKIF

-2328 LATKDL
+2328 LSTKDL
-2334 IDASERGRREL
+2334 IDASERGRKEL

-2355 ISNNIKNSFLESLLI
+2355 ISSNIKNSFLENLLI
-2370 TDNGEG
+2370 TDNGKG
-2376 KIPEIFTE
+2376 RIPEIFME
-2384 KVGTKEELDEL
+2384 KVATKEELDEL

-2410 PNTERAV
+2410 PNTQRAV
-2417 HNLSEKLI
+2417 NNLSEKLI

-2434 AWHPRGL
+2434 AWHPRGF

-2452 YGNNSGYR
+2452 YGGNTGYR
-2460 RLTDPQSDL
+2460 RLTDPNSDL

-2478 TPLTFLNF
+2478 TPLMFLNF
-2486 IRMFARNNPNILTV
+2486 IRMFARNNPDVLTV
-2500 PMHYIEAIAEKA
+2500 PMSYIEAVAENA
-2512 FLSSSPDVNIA
+2512 FLSSSPDVSIR
-2523 GEEITIK
+2523 EEEVSIK

-2538 AGTLTITD
+2538 PGTLTITD

-2588 EDYNINEDSIKMD
+2588 EDYAINEDSIKMD
-2601 EETDSE
+2601 EDIDSE
-2607 YHEYSVSSNEYNPEL
+2607 YYENSVSSSDYSPEL

-2632 KEISDKWREGNEE
+2632 KEISDKWREGNKE
-2645 VIRDTKEEVLEAL
+2645 VIRDTKDKVLDAL
-2658 KKIKNP
+2658 KEIKNP

>member
-1 MSKINCLNPH
+1 MSKTDCLNPH

-16 VKLHEELNRDISSVE
+16 VKLHEELNRDISSIE

-44 TVEGDHIFNSEGKEV
+44 TVKGDHIFNSDGKEV
-59 YKTDSESRRT
+59 YKSNSESRKN
-69 ILSSA
+69 ILELVDESQKTNTA
-74 KENSSPKATVKYYTG
+74 K
-89 NITPDA
+89 
-95 NTIFVFG
+95 
-102 SNPEGRHSAGAALT
+102 T
-116 AQQQF
+116 A
-121 GAIYGQGEGLQG
+121 I
-133 NSYALPTKDLRVKKN
+133 
-148 KSLRSISS
+148 
-156 SKITENIK
+156 
-164 TLYAVARQHPDK
+164 
-176 LFKIAYRNLDDATLN
+176 
-191 GYTGWEMIDMFLN
+191 
-204 AGAIPSNVVFSKEW
+204 
-218 IDTGKFNSIDTKEKV
+218 
-233 SMDDIADYIREFSAK
+233 SMDKIADYIREFSAK

-266 VKEKVKGNT
+266 VRERVKGNT
-275 PDVIPV
+275 PDVTPV

-287 LLQASDKM
+287 LLQASDRM

-322 KIKIRHSVTDIA
+322 KIKVRYSVTDIA

-341 DILSKNKA
+341 DILTSSKPV
-349 STPNIGMVMG
+349 TPNIGMVMG

-378 VNLDERSRK
+378 VNLDEKSRRA
-387 TIQQYYDSLKESLDK
+387 IQQYYDSLKESLDK
-402 SYGQGKWKAYTMNL
+402 AYGQGKWKAYTMNL

-448 DAKTTSHEMDATTI
+448 DAKTTSHEMDATTM

-497 YPKVKNFNFDKEGNL
+497 YPKVKNFNFDREGNL

-522 WDNPTNIEQGVY
+522 WDNPTNIEEGVY

-539 ADVDSDLFK
+539 ADVNSELFK

-557 DMKELE
+557 DLKELE
-563 SISEEE
+563 AISEEE

-612 DFSRNIMNLYS
+612 DFSRNLMNLYS
-623 YYINRIHDKSLRK
+623 YYVNRLHDENMRK
-636 DLGIVEEALKNS
+636 ALGITEEDVKTS

-660 SPVIFTSIF
+660 NRKIF
-669 NYIKNQYLLLNYLK
+669 NKILNFIKTQRLLLSWSK
-683 EPKNSELS
+683 MPKDSPIF
-691 NKYRWLIKNWNL
+691 NKYLWMINNWKL

-711 LIRNEDISTALEEA
+711 LIKNEGISATLEEA
-725 KDTTDVSEEILNANN
+725 KDTTDVSEEILNTNN
-740 LEEIEESQKDAYNI
+740 IEEIEESQKDSYNI
-754 SALEVPITVSMS
+754 SALEVPITASMS
-766 SILKSMLSTIPI
+766 SILKSILSTIPI
-778 RQWNKVIIE
+778 RQWNKKIIDDA
-787 GTPVYEP
+787 TVYEP
-794 VDFVYDE
+794 IDFVYDE

-833 MEKLAE
+833 MEKLADR
-839 KEPYVRN
+839 EPYVRN
-846 VIELLDENPDVWP
+846 VIELLDENPDIWP

-899 NKLMSKLKIDIR
+899 NKLMSKLKMDIR
-911 SNKIPLLKAEPNGLL
+911 SNKISLLKAEPNGLL
-926 TAKEEGVK
+926 TTNKEVVK

-973 PKVIASS
+973 PKIIGDSSQFEGLIVKALKELKDYKNTYFDSS
-980 SNFESLIV
+980 SRSDVYI
-988 GALKALEDINSE
+988 
-1000 YFILNNVSPLY
+1000 
-1011 SLYHNL
+1011 LYHNL

-1046 NYVGMILNRMTDENH
+1046 NYVGMILNRMTDEKH
-1061 FSDKQIEKYIEDTF
+1061 FSDEQIEKYIEDTF

-1101 ENTNEIRKKIEH
+1101 KNTNKIRKKIEH

-1169 SMPRFKFIN
+1169 SMPRFIFGN
-1178 NSSAEY
+1178 NMERV
-1184 AKSRIIENSI
+1184 KSRIIENSI

-1212 NGSAGISFYTIKKNL
+1212 NGSAEISSYTIKKNL
-1227 VPKNTLTKINKGE
+1227 VPENTLAKINKGE
-1240 KLTFSDFVDSEGNL
+1240 SLTFSDFVDSEGNL
-1254 REWAANSA
+1254 REWVTNSA

-1314 KQDLLSYL
+1314 KQDLISYL

-1331 LIQDLGLDYKTT
+1331 LIHDLGLDYKTT
-1343 EENLN
+1343 EEDLN
-1348 LKLEEFLWNYV
+1348 IKLEEFLWNYV

-1389 HSFTSRPDVEATF
+1389 HSFTNRPDVEATF
-1402 STPEGERVRF
+1402 SSPEEERIRF
-1412 SDGMQRVVYISD
+1412 SDGTQRVVYISD
-1424 KKIKSELA
+1424 KKIKSEIA
-1432 DALESLFNKK
+1432 NALESLFNKK
-1442 AKEAEDAGNIN
+1442 AKEAEEVGNIN

-1459 VLASKAGAF
+1459 VLASKAEAF

-1520 GVIKPFTYTTMRY
+1520 GIIKPFTYTAMRY
-1533 NTGTESMPEI
+1533 KTGTESMPEI

-1567 GMKYLKALYNLMEDS
+1567 GMKHLKALYNLMEES

-1591 KGIDTIAFV
+1591 RGIDTVVFV
-1600 SAVKSGDTDVID
+1600 SAVKSGETDIID

-1618 AKNPLKYLKSQ
+1618 ARNPLKYLKSQ

-1676 ELPDDID
+1676 ELPNDID

-1688 KTYKDKG
+1688 KTYKNKG

-1710 DGYDKMEKQFKLNT
+1710 DGYDKMEELFKLNT

-1803 YDRDLHIILRD
+1803 YDRNLHIILRD
-1814 KNGKKLMSF
+1814 KNGKKLMGL
-1823 QEYLDANGLKEDTQS
+1823 QEYLDANGLEEDTQS
-1838 IAEWNKYLVDNDFSI
+1838 IAEWNKYLVYNDFSI
-1853 DYFEMETTCPTAEI
+1853 DYFEMETTCPTEEI
-1867 ENKILNGEKLTED
+1867 ENKILDGERLTED
-1880 ELKILTYR
+1880 ELKVLTYR

-1895 SMFQGRVKKY
+1895 SMFHGRVKKY
-1905 LPRTSGDVIILPYE
+1905 LPRTSGDVIMLPYE

-1932 LYTIFKYIGEELTEI
+1932 LYTIFKYTGEELTEI

-2102 FNIASLLI
+2102 FNIASTLI
-2110 RIGVPI
+2110 RIGIPI

-2145 IDREFKAYVKEL
+2145 VDREFKAYAKEL

-2257 SKEQLFG
+2257 SKEQLFAY
-2264 FMPYLEVLSNVYTE
+2264 MPYLKVLSNVYTE

-2301 LTDTLGVPYE
+2301 LTNTLGVPYE

-2355 ISNNIKNSFLESLLI
+2355 ISTNIKNAFLESLLI
-2370 TDNGEG
+2370 TDNGKG

-2384 KVGTKEELDEL
+2384 KVATKEELDEL

-2486 IRMFARNNPNILTV
+2486 IRMFARNNPNVLTV

-2512 FLSSSPDVNIA
+2512 FSSSSPDVNIA
-2523 GEEITIK
+2523 VEEITIK

-2551 VINSVSNS
+2551 VINSVSGS
-2559 YVTYKKTKPLSSNF
+2559 YVTYKKTKPLSNNF

-2588 EDYNINEDSIKMD
+2588 EDYDINEDSIKMD

-2607 YHEYSVSSNEYNPEL
+2607 YNEYSVSSNDYNPEL

-2632 KEISDKWREGNEE
+2632 KEISDKWREGNKE
-2645 VIRDTKEEVLEAL
+2645 VIRDTKAEVLESL